1 MANCSIERN
10 PNTNYIEKVL
20 APNGKNS
27 RLYENALNHLRE
39 VKNDVIQNQAESLN
53 DFKFQEDGVMITL
66 KREDNGR
73 VYLKSV
79 EALPNYPITNVF
91 NRVLDKFD
99 KEGFEVYV
107 DKNSGI
113 SEQLLAHAGFMD
125 SVNEPDTLHREV
137 EKFKAIP
144 SEHLKEQAL
153 TLWRIAYTDTFAE
166 TMGKW
171 NFTEEELKE
180 AESFIKRRKREI
192 EQVQTYNALKGRIL
206 AEKYKN
212 LQRERVRFQIVG
224 ERGLQ
229 NSNDAYRK
237 QQLETAKALK
247 EAGADNRLLW
257 ETTGWYN
264 TQDGWKSELSDGKII
279 DTTFPFESTEEG
291 FENKVAKTKLENFYH
306 NPSLYE
312 FYPSLRDVE
321 VVFYKEPE
329 TSSLNQDNGFV
340 EGNKIFINDKNYG
353 FNEARENREA
363 EKIHKG
369 IQSLTHEIQHLIQ
382 GIEGFERGGSE
393 NTFRRFVET
402 QVGVVRNLLNDGSN
416 QSRTRAESIMEHSGI
431 SRMLSIR
438 FGENSTAS
446 HGRMLASM
454 SAQDIEQLIEDVS
467 YYNYLRMAGE
477 VEARNVANRLSYTE
491 EYKQNKSPL
500 DTEEF
505 YEKDKIYSNAEQL
518 FPNVS
523 KSVKDYLGEF
533 FSEEIQE
540 RKAFQD
546 KVLRKIQ
553 NVFAKKF
560 HNFNIVRNME
570 DFSNRLG
577 DKNLLR
583 TNGGKIMGAVLDDG
597 TVFIDKDNFSVET
610 PIHKASHLWEKLNPQ
625 LWNEGVDKFKDAL
638 SKSEELQNIVESV
651 RRNQP
656 HLEENQVYSEALN
669 DFIGKWGDKSIN
681 EKDGKL
687 DGLLKWLKDFFNS
700 VFSLFN
706 PSVKAEKNLND
717 FAKMVV
723 SEIVGEK
730 KLQTF
735 FDNSLRNQNKG
746 VILPSESSIKSIVA
760 PYFKR
765 RVRSE
770 AELIQMVHSED
781 FQNFLNNARE
791 IAKELGLPE
800 FTYHINLG
808 GYSFENGNG
817 SIQEL
822 SVTFN
827 FEGVTREQVKLFT
840 DLMGDVGLEFQEA
853 VITSQYVEKY
863 NSDDGGMEYSLN
875 VNGVS
880 DVMEITKRIGL
891 TDFSYD
897 TETRTIKVLGFPEE
911 DNAEARKAPTILID
925 FVNEYNKHIENEKGK
940 LNESSIITKPFD
952 SYFDVDSDRRKEYTR
967 RQAEEGNSVPDTF
980 EREVIERAIGRNR
993 EGKPYEGEYLEAYPE
1008 LLKPQFLISGEGGLL
1023 NDYERNQLDR
1033 AKRLKEE
1040 GVLDADIWAETGWQ
1054 LLDGVWKTEIP
1065 DGKIR
1070 REFPI
1075 SNERMIGFK
1084 NNVQTTFLTSIL
1096 DNQALLYRYPI
1107 LMDTQVVF
1115 YKDEGNRE
1123 GDYMS
1128 FNPSKN
1134 IIEVNL
1140 DRYEGIFSS
1149 KADGRGGRKGRFLHN
1164 SLQPDGWVYEADKN
1178 DKEGV
1183 REGNR
1188 SVDRLSNENYGEQE
1202 NLGGEVEVR
1211 ERTREFFSVLM
1222 HEVQHIIQEQEGFE
1236 RGTDPYSIENMLD
1249 ILKEKTSNNDL
1260 QRREVNDFLKEILGD
1275 EVDLESQN
1283 LSELSLDL
1291 YKRSKGEVEARNVQF
1306 RTPLTDEER
1315 STKSLNSTE
1324 DTLSD
1329 RKVSGDL
1336 LVYKLRELVN
1346 KFNPTRQG
1354 DWLFDI
1360 PERFKLSTEEIFGV
1374 DTIDMKR
1381 VPTLSVSKYLEDEYA
1396 TDSNGEPHLKDVLV
1410 MDNIMRNWKAAV
1422 TPAEIYKLSNDFGN
1436 VVGSMEELY
1445 QEINRTFFPSDYF
1458 QINPDLLMESK
1469 LYSKGEAIT
1478 LLNHPEVQRN
1488 VQRLFEAVRKEY
1500 MSNNIYLENTLD
1512 NSKFSEELIQYKDE
1526 VDDLGKV
1533 QKEDPIEVENY
1544 FKENLAGVKDRQL
1557 FNNVVSNLQQYPQFV
1572 NRFENDLGF
1581 AEMVFNKYSNM
1592 TKIFRFQDIKDDIRV
1607 RRKGA
1612 NFSKMFETLKHS
1624 EKGLEIG
1631 QDAAFLKRLD
1641 KFVWDSNAKEVVGML
1656 RDIEEKFVDYNIDV
1670 IGLSE
1675 QYYKKS
1681 KEDILNFVE
1690 NLYNFTEKLKSNDY
1704 VMEDI
1709 EKLSEDIDTFFGRD
1723 NVGADTKYEKVSE
1736 NNRNKTLVELSSEK
1750 SDLELFEQ
1758 QRLIKTSDGY
1768 YQKVNVKDTLEE
1780 AYDEAVS
1787 VIINNPKVINNYFLK
1802 SLPFFK
1808 NGMFNRLEV
1817 QKPENV
1823 EMVKEAFR
1831 EFIRKESNKLN
1842 DPSLKN
1848 RTEMAQKWTIYKL
1861 MNKNPLN
1868 TEKMPN
1874 FASETLK
1881 YQKYRGNYH
1890 YLTNNFHA
1898 DFQNYILKN
1907 KFNNTSLYNNVLKYF
1922 EVNENGIHLNTN
1934 NPLIKERIK
1943 NSYIQDE
1950 MFEHLKQ
1957 YALLS
1962 KHPSMQDLFEY
1973 EEDIDNN
1980 NSMIELER
1988 YYYSNNFSQMKSFKG
2003 DYRVNGDIIV
2013 ANNTSD
2019 NFIRVK
2025 EGLFEKMGDMNG
2037 NSVYARQTIMENPNL
2052 NNYEYPLQRP
2062 SIDMELVRGMVI
2074 KTSPKSTN
2082 VIKLYS
2088 KEEAKT
2094 INQQYNECS

>member
-1 MANCSIERN
+1 MANCSIIRN

-39 VKNDVIQNQAESLN
+39 VKNDVIQNQADSLN
-53 DFKFQEDGVMITL
+53 DFKFQEDGVTIAL
-66 KREDNGR
+66 KREDNSR

-144 SEHLKEQAL
+144 SEHLKELAL

-180 AESFIKRRKREI
+180 AENFIKQRKREI
-192 EQVQTYNALKGRIL
+192 KQVQTYNALKGRIL

-237 QQLETAKALK
+237 QQLETAKTLK
-247 EAGADNRLLW
+247 EAGADNQLLW

-279 DTTFPFESTEEG
+279 DTTFPFESDEEG
-291 FENKVAKTKLENFYH
+291 FENKVVKTKLENFYY

-321 VVFYKEPE
+321 VIFYKEPE

-340 EGNKIFINDKNYG
+340 DGNKIFINDKNYG

-393 NTFRRFVET
+393 NTFRRLVET
-402 QVGVVRNLLNDGSN
+402 QVGFVRNLLNDGSN

-454 SAQDIEQLIEDVS
+454 SEQDIEQLIEDVS

-491 EYKQNKSPL
+491 EYKQSKSPL

-533 FSEEIQE
+533 FSEELQE
-540 RKAFQD
+540 RKTFQD

-560 HNFNIVRNME
+560 HNFNIVRNIE
-570 DFSNRLG
+570 DFTNRIG
-577 DKNLLR
+577 EENLLR

-597 TVFIDKDNFSVET
+597 TIFIDKDNFSVET
-610 PIHKASHLWEKLNPQ
+610 PIHEASHLWEKLNPQ
-625 LWNEGVDKFKDAL
+625 LWSEGVDKFKDAL

-669 DFIGKWGDKSIN
+669 DFIGKWGSKSIN
-681 EKDGKL
+681 EKDSKL

-700 VFSLFN
+700 IFSLFN
-706 PSVKAEKNLND
+706 PSIKAEKNLND

-827 FEGVTREQVKLFT
+827 FEGVTKEQVKLFT

-853 VITSQYVEKY
+853 VITSRYVEEY
-863 NSDDGGMEYSLN
+863 NSKEGGMEYSLN
-875 VNGVS
+875 VSGVS

-897 TETRTIKVLGFPEE
+897 TETRTIKVLGFPKE
-911 DNAEARKAPTILID
+911 DNAEARKAPTALID

-952 SYFDVDSDRRKEYTR
+952 SYFDVDSDRRKEYSR
-967 RQAEEGNSVPDTF
+967 RQAEEGNSVSNTF

-1008 LLKPQFLISGEGGLL
+1008 LLKPQFQIAGE
-1023 NDYERNQLDR
+1023 
-1033 AKRLKEE
+1033 
-1040 GVLDADIWAETGWQ
+1040 
-1054 LLDGVWKTEIP
+1054 
-1065 DGKIR
+1065 
-1070 REFPI
+1070 
-1075 SNERMIGFK
+1075 IG
-1084 NNVQTTFLTSIL
+1084 
-1096 DNQALLYRYPI
+1096 
-1107 LMDTQVVF
+1107 
-1115 YKDEGNRE
+1115 
-1123 GDYMS
+1123 
-1128 FNPSKN
+1128 
-1134 IIEVNL
+1134 
-1140 DRYEGIFSS
+1140 
-1149 KADGRGGRKGRFLHN
+1149 
-1164 SLQPDGWVYEADKN
+1164 
-1178 DKEGV
+1178 
-1183 REGNR
+1183 
-1188 SVDRLSNENYGEQE
+1188 
-1202 NLGGEVEVR
+1202 
-1211 ERTREFFSVLM
+1211 
-1222 HEVQHIIQEQEGFE
+1222 
-1236 RGTDPYSIENMLD
+1236 
-1249 ILKEKTSNNDL
+1249 
-1260 QRREVNDFLKEILGD
+1260 
-1275 EVDLESQN
+1275 ES
-1283 LSELSLDL
+1283 
-1291 YKRSKGEVEARNVQF
+1291 
-1306 RTPLTDEER
+1306 
-1315 STKSLNSTE
+1315 SLNSE
-1324 DTLSD
+1324 SL
-1329 RKVSGDL
+1329 
-1336 LVYKLRELVN
+1336 
-1346 KFNPTRQG
+1346 
-1354 DWLFDI
+1354 I
-1360 PERFKLSTEEIFGV
+1360 PERFQLSTEEIFGV
-1374 DTIDMKR
+1374 DTIDMKQ
-1381 VPTLSVSKYLEDEYA
+1381 VPVLSVSKYLEDEYA

-1445 QEINRTFFPSDYF
+1445 QEINRTFFPSGYF
-1458 QINPDLLMESK
+1458 RIDPELLMESK

-1557 FNNVVSNLQQYPQFV
+1557 FNNIVSNLKEYPQFV
-1572 NRFENDLGF
+1572 NRFENDLSF

-1592 TKIFRFQDIKDDIRV
+1592 TKIFRLQDIKGEVRV

-1612 NFSKMFETLKHS
+1612 TFSKMFETLKHS

-1631 QDAAFLKRLD
+1631 QDTMFLKRLD

-1704 VMEDI
+1704 VTEDI

-1723 NVGADTKYEKVSE
+1723 NVGADAKYEKVSE

-1848 RTEMAQKWTIYKL
+1848 RTETAQKWTIYKL

-1962 KHPSMQDLFEY
+1962 KHVSMQGLFEY

-2025 EGLFEKMGDMNG
+2025 EGLFEKVGDMDG

-2052 NNYEYPLQRP
+2052 NNYDYPLQRP
-2062 SIDMELVRGMVI
+2062 SVDMELVRAMVI
-2074 KTSPKSTN
+2074 KTSPKPTN
-2082 VIKLYS
+2082 VVKLYS
-2088 KEEAKT
+2088 KEEAKA
-2094 INQQYNECS
+2094 INQQYNECN

>member
-1 MANCSIERN
+1 MANCSIIRN

-39 VKNDVIQNQAESLN
+39 VKNDVIQNQAQSLN
-53 DFKFQEDGVMITL
+53 DFKFQEEGVTITL

-113 SEQLLAHAGFMD
+113 SELLLAHAGFMD

-229 NSNDAYRK
+229 NSNDTYRK
-237 QQLETAKALK
+237 QQLETAKTLK

-312 FYPSLRDVE
+312 FYPSLRDIE

-416 QSRTRAESIMEHSGI
+416 QSRARAESIMEHSGI

-454 SAQDIEQLIEDVS
+454 SEQDIQQLIEDVS

-540 RKAFQD
+540 KKAFQD

-577 DKNLLR
+577 DENLLR

-597 TVFIDKDNFSVET
+597 TIFIDKDNFSVET
-610 PIHKASHLWEKLNPQ
+610 TIHEASHLWEKLNPQ
-625 LWNEGVDKFKDAL
+625 LWSEGVDKFKDAL

-700 VFSLFN
+700 IFSLFN
-706 PSVKAEKNLND
+706 PSIKAEKNLND

-808 GYSFENGNG
+808 GYSFEKGNG

-853 VITSQYVEKY
+853 VITSRYVDEY
-863 NSDDGGMEYSLN
+863 NKEDGGMEYSLK

-897 TETRTIKVLGFPEE
+897 TETRTIKVLGFPKE

-952 SYFDVDSDRRKEYTR
+952 SYFDIDSDRRKEYTR
-967 RQAEEGNSVPDTF
+967 RQAEEGNSIPNTF

-1008 LLKPQFLISGEGGLL
+1008 LLKPQFQIVGERGVENGVLYV
-1023 NDYERNQLDR
+1023 NSDNYERRN
-1033 AKRLKEE
+1033 KESAYSE
-1040 GVLDADIWAETGWQ
+1040 SKNPIMREIQDIIQQTTMSERGNTEE
-1054 LLDGVWKTEIP
+1054 LLERKGDGV
-1065 DGKIR
+1065 
-1070 REFPI
+1070 
-1075 SNERMIGFK
+1075 SNESR
-1084 NNVQTTFLTSIL
+1084 
-1096 DNQALLYRYPI
+1096 
-1107 LMDTQVVF
+1107 DT
-1115 YKDEGNRE
+1115 
-1123 GDYMS
+1123 
-1128 FNPSKN
+1128 
-1134 IIEVNL
+1134 
-1140 DRYEGIFSS
+1140 
-1149 KADGRGGRKGRFLHN
+1149 
-1164 SLQPDGWVYEADKN
+1164 
-1178 DKEGV
+1178 
-1183 REGNR
+1183 
-1188 SVDRLSNENYGEQE
+1188 
-1202 NLGGEVEVR
+1202 NLGGVESNR
-1211 ERTREFFSVLM
+1211 E
-1222 HEVQHIIQEQEGFE
+1222 
-1236 RGTDPYSIENMLD
+1236 
-1249 ILKEKTSNNDL
+1249 
-1260 QRREVNDFLKEILGD
+1260 LG
-1275 EVDLESQN
+1275 ES
-1283 LSELSLDL
+1283 L
-1291 YKRSKGEVEARNVQF
+1291 
-1306 RTPLTDEER
+1306 
-1315 STKSLNSTE
+1315 LNSE
-1324 DTLSD
+1324 SL
-1329 RKVSGDL
+1329 
-1336 LVYKLRELVN
+1336 
-1346 KFNPTRQG
+1346 
-1354 DWLFDI
+1354 I
-1360 PERFKLSTEEIFGV
+1360 PERFQLSTEEIFGV
-1374 DTIDMKR
+1374 DTIDMKQ
-1381 VPTLSVSKYLEDEYA
+1381 VPVLSVSKYLEDEYA

-1436 VVGSMEELY
+1436 VVGSVEELY
-1445 QEINRTFFPSDYF
+1445 QEINRTFFPSGYF
-1458 QINPDLLMESK
+1458 HIDPELLMESK

-1557 FNNVVSNLQQYPQFV
+1557 FNNIVSNLKEYPQFV

-1592 TKIFRFQDIKDDIRV
+1592 TKIFRLQDIKDEVRV

-1612 NFSKMFETLKHS
+1612 TFSKMFETLKHS

-1631 QDAAFLKRLD
+1631 QDTAFLKRLD

-1704 VMEDI
+1704 VTEDI

-1723 NVGADTKYEKVSE
+1723 NVDADAKYEKVSE

-1823 EMVKEAFR
+1823 EMVKEVFK

-1848 RTEMAQKWTIYKL
+1848 RTETAQKWTIYKL

-1973 EEDIDNN
+1973 EEDVNNN

-2003 DYRVNGDIIV
+2003 DYRINGDILV
-2013 ANNTSD
+2013 ANNISD

-2062 SIDMELVRGMVI
+2062 SIDMELARGMVI
-2074 KTSPKSTN
+2074 KTSPKPTN

>member
-1 MANCSIERN
+1 MANCSIIRN

-39 VKNDVIQNQAESLN
+39 VKNDVIQNQAQSLN
-53 DFKFQEDGVMITL
+53 DFKFQEEGVTITL

-192 EQVQTYNALKGRIL
+192 KQVQTYNALKGRIL

-229 NSNDAYRK
+229 NSNDTYRK
-237 QQLETAKALK
+237 QQLETAKTLK

-312 FYPSLRDVE
+312 FYPSLRDIE

-382 GIEGFERGGSE
+382 GIEGFERGGGE

-402 QVGVVRNLLNDGSN
+402 QVGVVRNLLNDGFN

-438 FGENSTAS
+438 FGENSTTS

-454 SAQDIEQLIEDVS
+454 SEQDIEQLIEDVS

-491 EYKQNKSPL
+491 EYKQSKSPL

-533 FSEEIQE
+533 FSEELQE

-560 HNFNIVRNME
+560 HNFNIVRNIE
-570 DFSNRLG
+570 DFTNRIG
-577 DKNLLR
+577 EENLLR

-597 TVFIDKDNFSVET
+597 TIFIDKDNFSLET
-610 PIHKASHLWEKLNPQ
+610 PIHEASHLWEKLNPQ
-625 LWNEGVDKFKDAL
+625 LWSEGVDKFKDAL
-638 SKSEELQNIVESV
+638 FKSEELQNIVESV

-669 DFIGKWGDKSIN
+669 DFIGKWGSKSIN
-681 EKDGKL
+681 EKEGKL

-700 VFSLFN
+700 IFSLFN
-706 PSVKAEKNLND
+706 PSVKAEKNLNN
-717 FAKMVV
+717 FAKMAV
-723 SEIVGEK
+723 SEIVGEIVEP
-730 KLQTF
+730 LL
-735 FDNSLRNQNKG
+735 S
-746 VILPSESSIKSIVA
+746 SES
-760 PYFKR
+760 
-765 RVRSE
+765 
-770 AELIQMVHSED
+770 L
-781 FQNFLNNARE
+781 
-791 IAKELGLPE
+791 
-800 FTYHINLG
+800 
-808 GYSFENGNG
+808 
-817 SIQEL
+817 
-822 SVTFN
+822 
-827 FEGVTREQVKLFT
+827 
-840 DLMGDVGLEFQEA
+840 
-853 VITSQYVEKY
+853 
-863 NSDDGGMEYSLN
+863 
-875 VNGVS
+875 
-880 DVMEITKRIGL
+880 
-891 TDFSYD
+891 
-897 TETRTIKVLGFPEE
+897 
-911 DNAEARKAPTILID
+911 
-925 FVNEYNKHIENEKGK
+925 
-940 LNESSIITKPFD
+940 
-952 SYFDVDSDRRKEYTR
+952 
-967 RQAEEGNSVPDTF
+967 
-980 EREVIERAIGRNR
+980 
-993 EGKPYEGEYLEAYPE
+993 
-1008 LLKPQFLISGEGGLL
+1008 
-1023 NDYERNQLDR
+1023 
-1033 AKRLKEE
+1033 
-1040 GVLDADIWAETGWQ
+1040 
-1054 LLDGVWKTEIP
+1054 
-1065 DGKIR
+1065 
-1070 REFPI
+1070 
-1075 SNERMIGFK
+1075 
-1084 NNVQTTFLTSIL
+1084 
-1096 DNQALLYRYPI
+1096 
-1107 LMDTQVVF
+1107 
-1115 YKDEGNRE
+1115 
-1123 GDYMS
+1123 
-1128 FNPSKN
+1128 
-1134 IIEVNL
+1134 
-1140 DRYEGIFSS
+1140 
-1149 KADGRGGRKGRFLHN
+1149 
-1164 SLQPDGWVYEADKN
+1164 
-1178 DKEGV
+1178 
-1183 REGNR
+1183 
-1188 SVDRLSNENYGEQE
+1188 
-1202 NLGGEVEVR
+1202 
-1211 ERTREFFSVLM
+1211 
-1222 HEVQHIIQEQEGFE
+1222 
-1236 RGTDPYSIENMLD
+1236 
-1249 ILKEKTSNNDL
+1249 
-1260 QRREVNDFLKEILGD
+1260 
-1275 EVDLESQN
+1275 
-1283 LSELSLDL
+1283 
-1291 YKRSKGEVEARNVQF
+1291 
-1306 RTPLTDEER
+1306 
-1315 STKSLNSTE
+1315 
-1324 DTLSD
+1324 
-1329 RKVSGDL
+1329 
-1336 LVYKLRELVN
+1336 
-1346 KFNPTRQG
+1346 
-1354 DWLFDI
+1354 I

-1374 DTIDMKR
+1374 DTIDMKQ
-1381 VPTLSVSKYLEDEYA
+1381 VPVLSVSKYLEDEYA

-1422 TPAEIYKLSNDFGN
+1422 TPAEIYKLSNNFGN

-1445 QEINRTFFPSDYF
+1445 QEINRTFFPSGYF

-1512 NSKFSEELIQYKDE
+1512 NSKFSEELVQYKDE

-1557 FNNVVSNLQQYPQFV
+1557 FNNIVSNLKEYPQFV

-1592 TKIFRFQDIKDDIRV
+1592 TKIFRLQDIKDEVRV

-1612 NFSKMFETLKHS
+1612 TFSKMFETLKHS

-1704 VMEDI
+1704 VTEDI

-1723 NVGADTKYEKVSE
+1723 NVGVDAKYEKVSE

-1780 AYDEAVS
+1780 AYDDAVS
-1787 VIINNPKVINNYFLK
+1787 VIINNPNVINNYFLK

-1848 RTEMAQKWTIYKL
+1848 RTETAQKWTIYKL

-1874 FASETLK
+1874 FASEALK

-2003 DYRVNGDIIV
+2003 DYRVNGDILV
-2013 ANNTSD
+2013 ANNVSD

-2052 NNYEYPLQRP
+2052 NNYEYSLQRP
-2062 SIDMELVRGMVI
+2062 SVDMELARGMVI

-2088 KEEAKT
+2088 KEEAKI

>member
-1 MANCSIERN
+1 MANCSIIRN

-53 DFKFQEDGVMITL
+53 DFKFQEDGVTITL

-192 EQVQTYNALKGRIL
+192 EQAQTHNALKGRIL

-212 LQRERVRFQIVG
+212 LQREKVRFQIVG
-224 ERGLQ
+224 ERGLR
-229 NSNDAYRK
+229 NSNDTYRK
-237 QQLETAKALK
+237 QQLETAKTLK
-247 EAGADNRLLW
+247 EAGADNQLLW

-291 FENKVAKTKLENFYH
+291 FENKVAKTKLENFYY

-321 VVFYKEPE
+321 VIFYKEPE

-340 EGNKIFINDKNYG
+340 DGDKIFINDKNYG

-393 NTFRRFVET
+393 NTFRRLVET
-402 QVGVVRNLLNDGSN
+402 QVGFVRNLLNDGSN

-438 FGENSTAS
+438 FGENSTTS

-454 SAQDIEQLIEDVS
+454 SEQDIEQLIEDVS

-491 EYKQNKSPL
+491 EYKQSKSPL

-533 FSEEIQE
+533 FSEELQE

-560 HNFNIVRNME
+560 HNFNIVRNIE
-570 DFSNRLG
+570 DFTNRIG
-577 DKNLLR
+577 EENLLR
-583 TNGGKIMGAVLDDG
+583 TNGGKIIGAVLDDG
-597 TVFIDKDNFSVET
+597 TIFIDKDNFSLET
-610 PIHKASHLWEKLNPQ
+610 PIQEASHLWEKLNPQ
-625 LWNEGVDKFKDAL
+625 LWSEGVDKFKDAL

-669 DFIGKWGDKSIN
+669 DFIGKWGSKSIN

-735 FDNSLRNQNKG
+735 FNNSLQNQNKG

-770 AELIQMVHSED
+770 AELIQIVHSED

-827 FEGVTREQVKLFT
+827 FEGVTKEQVKLFT

-853 VITSQYVEKY
+853 VITSRYVEEY
-863 NSDDGGMEYSLN
+863 NSKEGGMEYSLN
-875 VNGVS
+875 VSGVS

-911 DNAEARKAPTILID
+911 DNAEARKAPTALID

-940 LNESSIITKPFD
+940 LNESSIVTKPFD
-952 SYFDVDSDRRKEYTR
+952 SYFDVDSDRRKEYSR
-967 RQAEEGNSVPDTF
+967 RQAEEGNSVSNTF

-1008 LLKPQFLISGEGGLL
+1008 LLKPQFQIAGE
-1023 NDYERNQLDR
+1023 
-1033 AKRLKEE
+1033 
-1040 GVLDADIWAETGWQ
+1040 
-1054 LLDGVWKTEIP
+1054 
-1065 DGKIR
+1065 
-1070 REFPI
+1070 
-1075 SNERMIGFK
+1075 IG
-1084 NNVQTTFLTSIL
+1084 
-1096 DNQALLYRYPI
+1096 
-1107 LMDTQVVF
+1107 
-1115 YKDEGNRE
+1115 
-1123 GDYMS
+1123 
-1128 FNPSKN
+1128 
-1134 IIEVNL
+1134 
-1140 DRYEGIFSS
+1140 
-1149 KADGRGGRKGRFLHN
+1149 
-1164 SLQPDGWVYEADKN
+1164 
-1178 DKEGV
+1178 
-1183 REGNR
+1183 
-1188 SVDRLSNENYGEQE
+1188 
-1202 NLGGEVEVR
+1202 
-1211 ERTREFFSVLM
+1211 
-1222 HEVQHIIQEQEGFE
+1222 
-1236 RGTDPYSIENMLD
+1236 
-1249 ILKEKTSNNDL
+1249 
-1260 QRREVNDFLKEILGD
+1260 
-1275 EVDLESQN
+1275 ES
-1283 LSELSLDL
+1283 
-1291 YKRSKGEVEARNVQF
+1291 
-1306 RTPLTDEER
+1306 
-1315 STKSLNSTE
+1315 SLNSE
-1324 DTLSD
+1324 SL
-1329 RKVSGDL
+1329 
-1336 LVYKLRELVN
+1336 
-1346 KFNPTRQG
+1346 
-1354 DWLFDI
+1354 I
-1360 PERFKLSTEEIFGV
+1360 PERFQLSTEEIFGV
-1374 DTIDMKR
+1374 DTIDMKQ
-1381 VPTLSVSKYLEDEYA
+1381 VPVLSVSKYLEDEYA

-1436 VVGSMEELY
+1436 VVGSVEELY
-1445 QEINRTFFPSDYF
+1445 QEINRTFFPSGYF
-1458 QINPDLLMESK
+1458 HIDPELLMESK

-1557 FNNVVSNLQQYPQFV
+1557 FNNIVSNLKEYPQFV

-1592 TKIFRFQDIKDDIRV
+1592 TKIFRLQDIKDEVRV

-1612 NFSKMFETLKHS
+1612 TFSKMFETLKHS

-1631 QDAAFLKRLD
+1631 QDTAFLKRLD

-1704 VMEDI
+1704 VTEDI

-1723 NVGADTKYEKVSE
+1723 NVDADAKYEKVSE

-1823 EMVKEAFR
+1823 EMVKEVFK

-1848 RTEMAQKWTIYKL
+1848 RTETAQKWTIYKL

-1962 KHPSMQDLFEY
+1962 KHVSMQGLFEY

-2025 EGLFEKMGDMNG
+2025 EGLFEKVGDMDG

-2052 NNYEYPLQRP
+2052 NNYDYPLQRP
-2062 SIDMELVRGMVI
+2062 SVDMELVRAMVI
-2074 KTSPKSTN
+2074 KTSPKPTN
-2082 VIKLYS
+2082 VVKLYS
-2088 KEEAKT
+2088 KEEAKA
-2094 INQQYNECS
+2094 INQQYNECN

>member
-39 VKNDVIQNQAESLN
+39 VKNDVIQNQAKSLN
-53 DFKFQEDGVMITL
+53 DFKFQEDGVVVTL
-66 KREDNGR
+66 RREDNGR

-125 SVNEPDTLHREV
+125 NVNEPDTLHREV

-192 EQVQTYNALKGRIL
+192 EQAQTYNALKGRIL

-291 FENKVAKTKLENFYH
+291 FENKVAKTKLENFYY

-321 VVFYKEPE
+321 VVFYKESE

-340 EGNKIFINDKNYG
+340 EGDKIFINDKNYG

-393 NTFRRFVET
+393 NTFRRLVET
-402 QVGVVRNLLNDGSN
+402 QVGFVRNLLNDGSN

-454 SAQDIEQLIEDVS
+454 SEQDIEQLIEDVS

-491 EYKQNKSPL
+491 EYKQSKSPL

-533 FSEEIQE
+533 FSEELQE
-540 RKAFQD
+540 RKTFQD

-560 HNFNIVRNME
+560 HNFNIVRNIE
-570 DFSNRLG
+570 DFTNRIG
-577 DKNLLR
+577 EENLLR

-597 TVFIDKDNFSVET
+597 TIFIDKDNFSVET
-610 PIHKASHLWEKLNPQ
+610 PIHEASHLWEKLNPQ
-625 LWNEGVDKFKDAL
+625 LWSEGVDKFKDAL

-669 DFIGKWGDKSIN
+669 DFIGKWGSKSIN
-681 EKDGKL
+681 EKDSKL

-700 VFSLFN
+700 IFSLFN
-706 PSVKAEKNLND
+706 PSIKAEKNLND

-827 FEGVTREQVKLFT
+827 FEGVTKEQVKLFT

-853 VITSQYVEKY
+853 VITSRYVEEY
-863 NSDDGGMEYSLN
+863 NSKEGGMEYSLN
-875 VNGVS
+875 VSGVS

-897 TETRTIKVLGFPEE
+897 TETRTIKVLGFPKE
-911 DNAEARKAPTILID
+911 DNAEARKAPTALID

-952 SYFDVDSDRRKEYTR
+952 SYFDVDSDRRKEYSR
-967 RQAEEGNSVPDTF
+967 RQAEEGNSVSNTF

-1008 LLKPQFLISGEGGLL
+1008 LLKPQFQIAGE
-1023 NDYERNQLDR
+1023 
-1033 AKRLKEE
+1033 
-1040 GVLDADIWAETGWQ
+1040 
-1054 LLDGVWKTEIP
+1054 
-1065 DGKIR
+1065 
-1070 REFPI
+1070 
-1075 SNERMIGFK
+1075 IG
-1084 NNVQTTFLTSIL
+1084 
-1096 DNQALLYRYPI
+1096 
-1107 LMDTQVVF
+1107 
-1115 YKDEGNRE
+1115 
-1123 GDYMS
+1123 
-1128 FNPSKN
+1128 
-1134 IIEVNL
+1134 
-1140 DRYEGIFSS
+1140 
-1149 KADGRGGRKGRFLHN
+1149 
-1164 SLQPDGWVYEADKN
+1164 
-1178 DKEGV
+1178 
-1183 REGNR
+1183 
-1188 SVDRLSNENYGEQE
+1188 
-1202 NLGGEVEVR
+1202 
-1211 ERTREFFSVLM
+1211 
-1222 HEVQHIIQEQEGFE
+1222 
-1236 RGTDPYSIENMLD
+1236 
-1249 ILKEKTSNNDL
+1249 
-1260 QRREVNDFLKEILGD
+1260 
-1275 EVDLESQN
+1275 ES
-1283 LSELSLDL
+1283 
-1291 YKRSKGEVEARNVQF
+1291 
-1306 RTPLTDEER
+1306 
-1315 STKSLNSTE
+1315 SLNSE
-1324 DTLSD
+1324 SL
-1329 RKVSGDL
+1329 
-1336 LVYKLRELVN
+1336 
-1346 KFNPTRQG
+1346 
-1354 DWLFDI
+1354 I
-1360 PERFKLSTEEIFGV
+1360 PERFQLSTEEIFGV
-1374 DTIDMKR
+1374 DTIDMKQ
-1381 VPTLSVSKYLEDEYA
+1381 VPVLSVSKYLEDEYA

-1445 QEINRTFFPSDYF
+1445 QEINRTFFPSGYF
-1458 QINPDLLMESK
+1458 RIDPELLMESK

-1557 FNNVVSNLQQYPQFV
+1557 FNNIVSNLKEYPQFV
-1572 NRFENDLGF
+1572 NRFENDLSF

-1592 TKIFRFQDIKDDIRV
+1592 TKIFRLQDIKGEVRV

-1612 NFSKMFETLKHS
+1612 TFSKMFETLKHS

-1631 QDAAFLKRLD
+1631 QDTMFLKRLD

-1704 VMEDI
+1704 VTEDI

-1723 NVGADTKYEKVSE
+1723 NVGADAKYEKVSE

-1848 RTEMAQKWTIYKL
+1848 RTETAQKWTIYKL

-1962 KHPSMQDLFEY
+1962 KHVSMQGLFEY

-2025 EGLFEKMGDMNG
+2025 EGLFEKVGDMDG

-2052 NNYEYPLQRP
+2052 NNYDYPLQRP
-2062 SIDMELVRGMVI
+2062 SVDMELVRAMVI
-2074 KTSPKSTN
+2074 KTSPKPTN
-2082 VIKLYS
+2082 VVKLYS
-2088 KEEAKT
+2088 KEEAKA
-2094 INQQYNECS
+2094 INQQYNECN

>member
-1 MANCSIERN
+1 MANCSIVRN

-27 RLYENALNHLRE
+27 RLYENTLNHLRE
-39 VKNDVIQNQAESLN
+39 VKNDVIQNQAKSLN
-53 DFKFQEDGVMITL
+53 DFKFQEDGVTITL

-73 VYLKSV
+73 IYLKSV
-79 EALPNYPITNVF
+79 EALPNYPINNVF
-91 NRVLDKFD
+91 NRVLDSFD
-99 KEGFEVYV
+99 KEGFEVYA

-125 SVNEPDTLHREV
+125 SVNEPDTLRREV

-180 AESFIKRRKREI
+180 AENFIKHRKREI
-192 EQVQTYNALKGRIL
+192 EQAQTYNALKGRIL
-206 AEKYKN
+206 AEKYRN

-237 QQLETAKALK
+237 QQLETAKTLK
-247 EAGADNRLLW
+247 EAGVDNRLLW

-279 DTTFPFESTEEG
+279 DMTFPFESTEEG

-329 TSSLNQDNGFV
+329 TSSLNRDNGFV

-393 NTFRRFVET
+393 NTFRRLVET
-402 QVGVVRNLLNDGSN
+402 QVGFVRNLLNDGSN

-446 HGRMLASM
+446 HGRMLVSM
-454 SAQDIEQLIEDVS
+454 SEQDIEQLIEDVS

-491 EYKQNKSPL
+491 EYKQSKSPL

-505 YEKDKIYSNAEQL
+505 YEKDKIYSNVEQL

-533 FSEEIQE
+533 FSEELQE

-560 HNFNIVRNME
+560 HNFNIVRNIE
-570 DFSNRLG
+570 DFTNRIG
-577 DKNLLR
+577 EENLLR

-597 TVFIDKDNFSVET
+597 TIFIDKDNFSLET
-610 PIHKASHLWEKLNPQ
+610 PIHEASHLWEKLNPQ
-625 LWNEGVDKFKDAL
+625 LWSEGVDKFKDAL

-669 DFIGKWGDKSIN
+669 DFIGKWGSKSIN

-735 FDNSLRNQNKG
+735 FNNSLQNQNKG

-770 AELIQMVHSED
+770 AELIQIVHSED

-827 FEGVTREQVKLFT
+827 FEGVTKEQVKLFT

-853 VITSQYVEKY
+853 VITSRYVEEY
-863 NSDDGGMEYSLN
+863 NSKEGGMEYSLN
-875 VNGVS
+875 VSGVS

-911 DNAEARKAPTILID
+911 DNAEARKAPTALID

-940 LNESSIITKPFD
+940 LNESSIVTKPFD
-952 SYFDVDSDRRKEYTR
+952 SYFDVDSDRRKEYSR
-967 RQAEEGNSVPDTF
+967 RQAEEGNSVSNTF

-1008 LLKPQFLISGEGGLL
+1008 LLKPQFQIAGE
-1023 NDYERNQLDR
+1023 
-1033 AKRLKEE
+1033 
-1040 GVLDADIWAETGWQ
+1040 
-1054 LLDGVWKTEIP
+1054 
-1065 DGKIR
+1065 
-1070 REFPI
+1070 
-1075 SNERMIGFK
+1075 IG
-1084 NNVQTTFLTSIL
+1084 
-1096 DNQALLYRYPI
+1096 
-1107 LMDTQVVF
+1107 
-1115 YKDEGNRE
+1115 
-1123 GDYMS
+1123 
-1128 FNPSKN
+1128 
-1134 IIEVNL
+1134 
-1140 DRYEGIFSS
+1140 
-1149 KADGRGGRKGRFLHN
+1149 
-1164 SLQPDGWVYEADKN
+1164 
-1178 DKEGV
+1178 
-1183 REGNR
+1183 
-1188 SVDRLSNENYGEQE
+1188 
-1202 NLGGEVEVR
+1202 
-1211 ERTREFFSVLM
+1211 
-1222 HEVQHIIQEQEGFE
+1222 
-1236 RGTDPYSIENMLD
+1236 
-1249 ILKEKTSNNDL
+1249 
-1260 QRREVNDFLKEILGD
+1260 
-1275 EVDLESQN
+1275 ES
-1283 LSELSLDL
+1283 
-1291 YKRSKGEVEARNVQF
+1291 
-1306 RTPLTDEER
+1306 
-1315 STKSLNSTE
+1315 SLNSE
-1324 DTLSD
+1324 SL
-1329 RKVSGDL
+1329 
-1336 LVYKLRELVN
+1336 
-1346 KFNPTRQG
+1346 
-1354 DWLFDI
+1354 I
-1360 PERFKLSTEEIFGV
+1360 PERFQLSTEEIFGV
-1374 DTIDMKR
+1374 DTIDMKQ
-1381 VPTLSVSKYLEDEYA
+1381 VPVLSVSKYLEDEYA

-1436 VVGSMEELY
+1436 VVGSVEELY
-1445 QEINRTFFPSDYF
+1445 QEINRTFFPSGYF
-1458 QINPDLLMESK
+1458 HIDPELLMESK

-1557 FNNVVSNLQQYPQFV
+1557 FNNIVSNLKEYPQFV

-1592 TKIFRFQDIKDDIRV
+1592 TKIFRLQDIKDEVRV

-1612 NFSKMFETLKHS
+1612 TFSKMFETLKHS

-1631 QDAAFLKRLD
+1631 QDTAFLKRLD

-1704 VMEDI
+1704 VTEDI

-1723 NVGADTKYEKVSE
+1723 NVDADAKYEKVSE

-1823 EMVKEAFR
+1823 EMVKEVFK

-1848 RTEMAQKWTIYKL
+1848 RTETAQKWTIYKL

-1962 KHPSMQDLFEY
+1962 KHVSMQGLFEY

-2025 EGLFEKMGDMNG
+2025 EGLFEKVGDMDG

-2052 NNYEYPLQRP
+2052 NNYDYPLQRP
-2062 SIDMELVRGMVI
+2062 SVDMELVRAMVI
-2074 KTSPKSTN
+2074 KTSPKPTN
-2082 VIKLYS
+2082 VVKLYS
-2088 KEEAKT
+2088 KEEAKA
-2094 INQQYNECS
+2094 INQQYNECN

>member
-1 MANCSIERN
+1 MANCSIIRN

-39 VKNDVIQNQAESLN
+39 VKNDVIQNQAKSLN
-53 DFKFQEDGVMITL
+53 DFKFQEDGVTITL

-73 VYLKSV
+73 IYLKSV
-79 EALPNYPITNVF
+79 EALPNYPINNVF
-91 NRVLDKFD
+91 NRVLDSFD
-99 KEGFEVYV
+99 KEGFEVYA

-125 SVNEPDTLHREV
+125 SVNEPDTLRREV

-180 AESFIKRRKREI
+180 AENFIKHRKREI
-192 EQVQTYNALKGRIL
+192 EQAQTYNALKGRIL
-206 AEKYKN
+206 AEKYRN

-229 NSNDAYRK
+229 NSNDAYKK
-237 QQLETAKALK
+237 QQLETAKTLK
-247 EAGADNRLLW
+247 EAGVDNRLLW

-279 DTTFPFESTEEG
+279 DMTFPFESTEEG

-329 TSSLNQDNGFV
+329 TSSLNRDNGFV

-402 QVGVVRNLLNDGSN
+402 QVGVVRNLLNDDSN

-454 SAQDIEQLIEDVS
+454 SEQDIEQLIEDVS

-491 EYKQNKSPL
+491 EYKQSKSPL

-577 DKNLLR
+577 DENLLR

-597 TVFIDKDNFSVET
+597 TIFIDKDNFSVET
-610 PIHKASHLWEKLNPQ
+610 PIHEASHLWEKLNPE
-625 LWNEGVDKFKDAL
+625 LWSEGVDKFKDAL
-638 SKSEELQNIVESV
+638 SKSKELQNIVESV

-669 DFIGKWGDKSIN
+669 DFIGKWGSKSIN
-681 EKDGKL
+681 EKDSKL

-700 VFSLFN
+700 IFSLFN
-706 PSVKAEKNLND
+706 PSIKAEKNLND

-827 FEGVTREQVKLFT
+827 FEGVTKEQVKLFT

-853 VITSQYVEKY
+853 VITSRYVEEY
-863 NSDDGGMEYSLN
+863 NSKEGGMEYSLN
-875 VNGVS
+875 VSGVS

-897 TETRTIKVLGFPEE
+897 TETRTIKVLGFPKE
-911 DNAEARKAPTILID
+911 DNAEARKAPTALID

-952 SYFDVDSDRRKEYTR
+952 SYFDVDSDRRKEYSR
-967 RQAEEGNSVPDTF
+967 RQAEEGNSVSNTF

-1008 LLKPQFLISGEGGLL
+1008 LLKPQFQIAGE
-1023 NDYERNQLDR
+1023 
-1033 AKRLKEE
+1033 
-1040 GVLDADIWAETGWQ
+1040 
-1054 LLDGVWKTEIP
+1054 
-1065 DGKIR
+1065 
-1070 REFPI
+1070 
-1075 SNERMIGFK
+1075 IG
-1084 NNVQTTFLTSIL
+1084 
-1096 DNQALLYRYPI
+1096 
-1107 LMDTQVVF
+1107 
-1115 YKDEGNRE
+1115 
-1123 GDYMS
+1123 
-1128 FNPSKN
+1128 
-1134 IIEVNL
+1134 
-1140 DRYEGIFSS
+1140 
-1149 KADGRGGRKGRFLHN
+1149 
-1164 SLQPDGWVYEADKN
+1164 
-1178 DKEGV
+1178 
-1183 REGNR
+1183 
-1188 SVDRLSNENYGEQE
+1188 
-1202 NLGGEVEVR
+1202 
-1211 ERTREFFSVLM
+1211 
-1222 HEVQHIIQEQEGFE
+1222 
-1236 RGTDPYSIENMLD
+1236 
-1249 ILKEKTSNNDL
+1249 
-1260 QRREVNDFLKEILGD
+1260 
-1275 EVDLESQN
+1275 ES
-1283 LSELSLDL
+1283 
-1291 YKRSKGEVEARNVQF
+1291 
-1306 RTPLTDEER
+1306 
-1315 STKSLNSTE
+1315 SLNSE
-1324 DTLSD
+1324 SL
-1329 RKVSGDL
+1329 
-1336 LVYKLRELVN
+1336 
-1346 KFNPTRQG
+1346 
-1354 DWLFDI
+1354 I
-1360 PERFKLSTEEIFGV
+1360 PERFQLSTEEIFGV
-1374 DTIDMKR
+1374 DTIDMKQ
-1381 VPTLSVSKYLEDEYA
+1381 VPVLSVSKYLEDEYA

-1445 QEINRTFFPSDYF
+1445 QEINRTFFPSGYF
-1458 QINPDLLMESK
+1458 RIDPELLMESK

-1557 FNNVVSNLQQYPQFV
+1557 FNNIVSNLKEYPQFV
-1572 NRFENDLGF
+1572 NRFENDLSF

-1592 TKIFRFQDIKDDIRV
+1592 TKIFRLQDIKGEVRV

-1612 NFSKMFETLKHS
+1612 TFSKMFETLKHS

-1631 QDAAFLKRLD
+1631 QDTMFLKRLD

-1704 VMEDI
+1704 VTEDI

-1723 NVGADTKYEKVSE
+1723 NVGADAKYEKVSE

-1848 RTEMAQKWTIYKL
+1848 RTETAQKWTIYKL

-1962 KHPSMQDLFEY
+1962 KHVSMQGLFEY

-2025 EGLFEKMGDMNG
+2025 EGLFEKVGDMDG

-2052 NNYEYPLQRP
+2052 NNYDYPLQRP
-2062 SIDMELVRGMVI
+2062 SVDMELVRAMVI
-2074 KTSPKSTN
+2074 KTSPKPTN
-2082 VIKLYS
+2082 VVKLYS
-2088 KEEAKT
+2088 KEEAKA
-2094 INQQYNECS
+2094 INQQYNECN

>member
-1 MANCSIERN
+1 MANCSIIRN

-39 VKNDVIQNQAESLN
+39 VKNDVIQNQAQSLN
-53 DFKFQEDGVMITL
+53 DFKFQEEGVTITL

-192 EQVQTYNALKGRIL
+192 KQVQTYNALKGRIL

-229 NSNDAYRK
+229 NSNDTYRK
-237 QQLETAKALK
+237 QQLETAKTLK

-312 FYPSLRDVE
+312 FYPSLRDIE

-382 GIEGFERGGSE
+382 GIEGFERGGGE

-402 QVGVVRNLLNDGSN
+402 QVGVVRNLLNDGFN

-438 FGENSTAS
+438 FGENSTTS

-454 SAQDIEQLIEDVS
+454 SEQDIEQLIEDVS

-491 EYKQNKSPL
+491 EYKQSKSPL

-533 FSEEIQE
+533 FSEELQE

-560 HNFNIVRNME
+560 HNFNIVRNIE
-570 DFSNRLG
+570 DFTNRIG
-577 DKNLLR
+577 EENLLR

-597 TVFIDKDNFSVET
+597 TIFIDKDNFSLET
-610 PIHKASHLWEKLNPQ
+610 PIHEASHLWEKLNPQ
-625 LWNEGVDKFKDAL
+625 LWSEGVDKFKDAL
-638 SKSEELQNIVESV
+638 FKSEELQNIVESV

-669 DFIGKWGDKSIN
+669 DFIGKWGSKSIN
-681 EKDGKL
+681 EKEGKL

-700 VFSLFN
+700 IFSLFN

-717 FAKMVV
+717 FAKMAV
-723 SEIVGEK
+723 SEIVGEIVEP
-730 KLQTF
+730 LL
-735 FDNSLRNQNKG
+735 S
-746 VILPSESSIKSIVA
+746 SES
-760 PYFKR
+760 
-765 RVRSE
+765 
-770 AELIQMVHSED
+770 L
-781 FQNFLNNARE
+781 
-791 IAKELGLPE
+791 
-800 FTYHINLG
+800 
-808 GYSFENGNG
+808 
-817 SIQEL
+817 
-822 SVTFN
+822 
-827 FEGVTREQVKLFT
+827 
-840 DLMGDVGLEFQEA
+840 
-853 VITSQYVEKY
+853 
-863 NSDDGGMEYSLN
+863 
-875 VNGVS
+875 
-880 DVMEITKRIGL
+880 
-891 TDFSYD
+891 
-897 TETRTIKVLGFPEE
+897 
-911 DNAEARKAPTILID
+911 
-925 FVNEYNKHIENEKGK
+925 
-940 LNESSIITKPFD
+940 
-952 SYFDVDSDRRKEYTR
+952 
-967 RQAEEGNSVPDTF
+967 
-980 EREVIERAIGRNR
+980 
-993 EGKPYEGEYLEAYPE
+993 
-1008 LLKPQFLISGEGGLL
+1008 
-1023 NDYERNQLDR
+1023 
-1033 AKRLKEE
+1033 
-1040 GVLDADIWAETGWQ
+1040 
-1054 LLDGVWKTEIP
+1054 
-1065 DGKIR
+1065 
-1070 REFPI
+1070 
-1075 SNERMIGFK
+1075 
-1084 NNVQTTFLTSIL
+1084 
-1096 DNQALLYRYPI
+1096 
-1107 LMDTQVVF
+1107 
-1115 YKDEGNRE
+1115 
-1123 GDYMS
+1123 
-1128 FNPSKN
+1128 
-1134 IIEVNL
+1134 
-1140 DRYEGIFSS
+1140 
-1149 KADGRGGRKGRFLHN
+1149 
-1164 SLQPDGWVYEADKN
+1164 
-1178 DKEGV
+1178 
-1183 REGNR
+1183 
-1188 SVDRLSNENYGEQE
+1188 
-1202 NLGGEVEVR
+1202 
-1211 ERTREFFSVLM
+1211 
-1222 HEVQHIIQEQEGFE
+1222 
-1236 RGTDPYSIENMLD
+1236 
-1249 ILKEKTSNNDL
+1249 
-1260 QRREVNDFLKEILGD
+1260 
-1275 EVDLESQN
+1275 
-1283 LSELSLDL
+1283 
-1291 YKRSKGEVEARNVQF
+1291 
-1306 RTPLTDEER
+1306 
-1315 STKSLNSTE
+1315 
-1324 DTLSD
+1324 
-1329 RKVSGDL
+1329 
-1336 LVYKLRELVN
+1336 
-1346 KFNPTRQG
+1346 
-1354 DWLFDI
+1354 I

-1374 DTIDMKR
+1374 DTIDMKQ
-1381 VPTLSVSKYLEDEYA
+1381 VPVLSVSKYLEDEYA

-1410 MDNIMRNWKAAV
+1410 MDNLMRNWKAAV

-1445 QEINRTFFPSDYF
+1445 QEINRTFFPSGYF
-1458 QINPDLLMESK
+1458 RIDPELLMESK

-1557 FNNVVSNLQQYPQFV
+1557 FNNIVSNLKEYPQFV

-1581 AEMVFNKYSNM
+1581 AETVFNKYSNM
-1592 TKIFRFQDIKDDIRV
+1592 TKIFRLQDIKDEVRV

-1612 NFSKMFETLKHS
+1612 TFSKMFETLKHS

-1631 QDAAFLKRLD
+1631 QDTAFLKRLD

-1690 NLYNFTEKLKSNDY
+1690 SLYNFTEKLKSNDY
-1704 VMEDI
+1704 VTEDI

-1723 NVGADTKYEKVSE
+1723 NVGADAKYEKVSE

-1780 AYDEAVS
+1780 AYDEAVG

-1823 EMVKEAFR
+1823 EMVKEVFR

-1848 RTEMAQKWTIYKL
+1848 RTETAQKWTIYKL

-1890 YLTNNFHA
+1890 YLTNDFHA

-1962 KHPSMQDLFEY
+1962 KHASMQGLFEY

-2025 EGLFEKMGDMNG
+2025 EGLFEKVGDMDG

-2052 NNYEYPLQRP
+2052 NNYDYPLQRP
-2062 SIDMELVRGMVI
+2062 SVDMELVRAMVI
-2074 KTSPKSTN
+2074 KTSPKPTN
-2082 VIKLYS
+2082 VVKLYS
-2088 KEEAKT
+2088 KEEAKA
-2094 INQQYNECS
+2094 INQQYNECN

>member
-53 DFKFQEDGVMITL
+53 DFKFQEDGVTITL
-66 KREDNGR
+66 KRENNGR

-180 AESFIKRRKREI
+180 AESFIKQRKREI
-192 EQVQTYNALKGRIL
+192 KQAQTYNALKGRIL

-212 LQRERVRFQIVG
+212 LQREKVRFQIVG

-229 NSNDAYRK
+229 NSNDTYRK
-237 QQLETAKALK
+237 QQLETAKTLR

-279 DTTFPFESTEEG
+279 DTTFLFESTEEG
-291 FENKVAKTKLENFYH
+291 FENKVAKTKLENFYY

-340 EGNKIFINDKNYG
+340 DGNKIFINDKNYG

-393 NTFRRFVET
+393 NTFRRLVET
-402 QVGVVRNLLNDGSN
+402 QVGFVRNLLNDGSN

-438 FGENSTAS
+438 FGENSTTS

-454 SAQDIEQLIEDVS
+454 SEQGIEQLIEDVS

-477 VEARNVANRLSYTE
+477 VEARNVAKRLSYTE
-491 EYKQNKSPL
+491 EYKQSKSPL

-523 KSVKDYLGEF
+523 KSVKNYLGEF
-533 FSEEIQE
+533 FSEELQE

-546 KVLRKIQ
+546 KILRKIQ
-553 NVFAKKF
+553 NVFTKKF
-560 HNFNIVRNME
+560 HNFNIVRNIE
-570 DFSNRLG
+570 DFTNRIG
-577 DKNLLR
+577 EENLLR

-597 TVFIDKDNFSVET
+597 TIFIDKDNFSLET
-610 PIHKASHLWEKLNPQ
+610 PIHEASHLWEKLNPQ
-625 LWNEGVDKFKDAL
+625 LWSEGVDKFKDAL
-638 SKSEELQNIVESV
+638 FKSEELQNIVESV

-669 DFIGKWGDKSIN
+669 DFIGKWGSKSIN
-681 EKDGKL
+681 EKEGKL

-700 VFSLFN
+700 IFSLFN

-717 FAKMVV
+717 FAKMAV
-723 SEIVGEK
+723 SEIVGEIVEP
-730 KLQTF
+730 LL
-735 FDNSLRNQNKG
+735 S
-746 VILPSESSIKSIVA
+746 SES
-760 PYFKR
+760 
-765 RVRSE
+765 
-770 AELIQMVHSED
+770 L
-781 FQNFLNNARE
+781 
-791 IAKELGLPE
+791 
-800 FTYHINLG
+800 
-808 GYSFENGNG
+808 
-817 SIQEL
+817 
-822 SVTFN
+822 
-827 FEGVTREQVKLFT
+827 
-840 DLMGDVGLEFQEA
+840 
-853 VITSQYVEKY
+853 
-863 NSDDGGMEYSLN
+863 
-875 VNGVS
+875 
-880 DVMEITKRIGL
+880 
-891 TDFSYD
+891 
-897 TETRTIKVLGFPEE
+897 
-911 DNAEARKAPTILID
+911 
-925 FVNEYNKHIENEKGK
+925 
-940 LNESSIITKPFD
+940 
-952 SYFDVDSDRRKEYTR
+952 
-967 RQAEEGNSVPDTF
+967 
-980 EREVIERAIGRNR
+980 
-993 EGKPYEGEYLEAYPE
+993 
-1008 LLKPQFLISGEGGLL
+1008 
-1023 NDYERNQLDR
+1023 
-1033 AKRLKEE
+1033 
-1040 GVLDADIWAETGWQ
+1040 
-1054 LLDGVWKTEIP
+1054 
-1065 DGKIR
+1065 
-1070 REFPI
+1070 
-1075 SNERMIGFK
+1075 
-1084 NNVQTTFLTSIL
+1084 
-1096 DNQALLYRYPI
+1096 
-1107 LMDTQVVF
+1107 
-1115 YKDEGNRE
+1115 
-1123 GDYMS
+1123 
-1128 FNPSKN
+1128 
-1134 IIEVNL
+1134 
-1140 DRYEGIFSS
+1140 
-1149 KADGRGGRKGRFLHN
+1149 
-1164 SLQPDGWVYEADKN
+1164 
-1178 DKEGV
+1178 
-1183 REGNR
+1183 
-1188 SVDRLSNENYGEQE
+1188 
-1202 NLGGEVEVR
+1202 
-1211 ERTREFFSVLM
+1211 
-1222 HEVQHIIQEQEGFE
+1222 
-1236 RGTDPYSIENMLD
+1236 
-1249 ILKEKTSNNDL
+1249 
-1260 QRREVNDFLKEILGD
+1260 
-1275 EVDLESQN
+1275 
-1283 LSELSLDL
+1283 
-1291 YKRSKGEVEARNVQF
+1291 
-1306 RTPLTDEER
+1306 
-1315 STKSLNSTE
+1315 
-1324 DTLSD
+1324 
-1329 RKVSGDL
+1329 
-1336 LVYKLRELVN
+1336 
-1346 KFNPTRQG
+1346 
-1354 DWLFDI
+1354 I

-1374 DTIDMKR
+1374 DTIDMKQ
-1381 VPTLSVSKYLEDEYA
+1381 VPVLSVSKYLEDEYA

-1445 QEINRTFFPSDYF
+1445 QEINRTFFPSGYF

-1512 NSKFSEELIQYKDE
+1512 NSKFSEELVQYKDE

-1557 FNNVVSNLQQYPQFV
+1557 FNNIVSNLKEYPQFV

-1592 TKIFRFQDIKDDIRV
+1592 TKIFRLQDIKDEVRV

-1612 NFSKMFETLKHS
+1612 TFSKMFETLKHS

-1704 VMEDI
+1704 VTEDI

-1723 NVGADTKYEKVSE
+1723 NVGVDAKYEKVSE

-1780 AYDEAVS
+1780 AYDDAVS
-1787 VIINNPKVINNYFLK
+1787 VIINNPNVINNYFLK

-1848 RTEMAQKWTIYKL
+1848 RTETAQKWTIYKL

-1874 FASETLK
+1874 FASEALK

-2003 DYRVNGDIIV
+2003 DYRVNGDILV
-2013 ANNTSD
+2013 ANNVSD

-2052 NNYEYPLQRP
+2052 NNYEYSLQRP
-2062 SIDMELVRGMVI
+2062 SVDMELARGMVI

-2088 KEEAKT
+2088 KEEAKI

>member
-53 DFKFQEDGVMITL
+53 DFKFQEDGVTITL
-66 KREDNGR
+66 KRENNGR

-180 AESFIKRRKREI
+180 AESFIKQRKREI
-192 EQVQTYNALKGRIL
+192 KQAQTYNALKGRIL

-212 LQRERVRFQIVG
+212 LQREKVRFQIVG

-229 NSNDAYRK
+229 NSNDTYRK

-291 FENKVAKTKLENFYH
+291 FENKVAKTKLENFYY

-321 VVFYKEPE
+321 VIFYKEPE

-340 EGNKIFINDKNYG
+340 DGNKIFINDKNYG

-382 GIEGFERGGSE
+382 GIEGFERGGNE
-393 NTFRRFVET
+393 NTFRRLVET
-402 QVGVVRNLLNDGSN
+402 QVRFVRNLFNEGSN

-454 SAQDIEQLIEDVS
+454 SEQGIEQLIEDVS

-477 VEARNVANRLSYTE
+477 VEARNVAKRLSYTE
-491 EYKQNKSPL
+491 EYKQSKSPL

-533 FSEEIQE
+533 FSEELQE

-560 HNFNIVRNME
+560 HNFNIVRNIE
-570 DFSNRLG
+570 DFTNRIG
-577 DKNLLR
+577 EENLLR

-597 TVFIDKDNFSVET
+597 SVFIDKEVFFEETLTNYDNNEQR
-610 PIHKASHLWEKLNPQ
+610 EK
-625 LWNEGVDKFKDAL
+625 
-638 SKSEELQNIVESV
+638 
-651 RRNQP
+651 
-656 HLEENQVYSEALN
+656 
-669 DFIGKWGDKSIN
+669 
-681 EKDGKL
+681 
-687 DGLLKWLKDFFNS
+687 
-700 VFSLFN
+700 
-706 PSVKAEKNLND
+706 
-717 FAKMVV
+717 
-723 SEIVGEK
+723 
-730 KLQTF
+730 T
-735 FDNSLRNQNKG
+735 
-746 VILPSESSIKSIVA
+746 
-760 PYFKR
+760 
-765 RVRSE
+765 
-770 AELIQMVHSED
+770 
-781 FQNFLNNARE
+781 
-791 IAKELGLPE
+791 
-800 FTYHINLG
+800 
-808 GYSFENGNG
+808 
-817 SIQEL
+817 
-822 SVTFN
+822 
-827 FEGVTREQVKLFT
+827 
-840 DLMGDVGLEFQEA
+840 
-853 VITSQYVEKY
+853 
-863 NSDDGGMEYSLN
+863 
-875 VNGVS
+875 
-880 DVMEITKRIGL
+880 
-891 TDFSYD
+891 
-897 TETRTIKVLGFPEE
+897 
-911 DNAEARKAPTILID
+911 
-925 FVNEYNKHIENEKGK
+925 
-940 LNESSIITKPFD
+940 
-952 SYFDVDSDRRKEYTR
+952 
-967 RQAEEGNSVPDTF
+967 
-980 EREVIERAIGRNR
+980 
-993 EGKPYEGEYLEAYPE
+993 
-1008 LLKPQFLISGEGGLL
+1008 
-1023 NDYERNQLDR
+1023 
-1033 AKRLKEE
+1033 EE
-1040 GVLDADIWAETGWQ
+1040 GVESENPIIREIQNFVRQIRMSEGGNTEELHERED
-1054 LLDGVWKTEIP
+1054 DGTL
-1065 DGKIR
+1065 
-1070 REFPI
+1070 
-1075 SNERMIGFK
+1075 NENG
-1084 NNVQTTFLTSIL
+1084 
-1096 DNQALLYRYPI
+1096 
-1107 LMDTQVVF
+1107 DTNLGRV
-1115 YKDEGNRE
+1115 ESNRE
-1123 GDYMS
+1123 
-1128 FNPSKN
+1128 
-1134 IIEVNL
+1134 
-1140 DRYEGIFSS
+1140 
-1149 KADGRGGRKGRFLHN
+1149 
-1164 SLQPDGWVYEADKN
+1164 
-1178 DKEGV
+1178 
-1183 REGNR
+1183 
-1188 SVDRLSNENYGEQE
+1188 
-1202 NLGGEVEVR
+1202 
-1211 ERTREFFSVLM
+1211 
-1222 HEVQHIIQEQEGFE
+1222 
-1236 RGTDPYSIENMLD
+1236 
-1249 ILKEKTSNNDL
+1249 
-1260 QRREVNDFLKEILGD
+1260 
-1275 EVDLESQN
+1275 
-1283 LSELSLDL
+1283 
-1291 YKRSKGEVEARNVQF
+1291 
-1306 RTPLTDEER
+1306 
-1315 STKSLNSTE
+1315 
-1324 DTLSD
+1324 
-1329 RKVSGDL
+1329 
-1336 LVYKLRELVN
+1336 LREPL
-1346 KFNPTRQG
+1346 
-1354 DWLFDI
+1354 LSSESLI

-1374 DTIDMKR
+1374 DTIDMKQ
-1381 VPTLSVSKYLEDEYA
+1381 VPVLSVSKYLEDEYA

-1445 QEINRTFFPSDYF
+1445 QEINRTFFPSSYF

-1512 NSKFSEELIQYKDE
+1512 NSKFSEELVQYKDE

-1557 FNNVVSNLQQYPQFV
+1557 FNNIVSNLKEYPQFV

-1592 TKIFRFQDIKDDIRV
+1592 TKIFRLQDIKDEVRV

-1612 NFSKMFETLKHS
+1612 TFSKMFETLRHS

-1631 QDAAFLKRLD
+1631 QDTAFLKRLD
-1641 KFVWDSNAKEVVGML
+1641 NFVWDSNAKEVVGML

-1704 VMEDI
+1704 ITEDI

-1723 NVGADTKYEKVSE
+1723 NVGADAKYEKVSE

-1787 VIINNPKVINNYFLK
+1787 VIINNPNVINNYFLK

-1848 RTEMAQKWTIYKL
+1848 RTETAQKWTIYKL

-1874 FASETLK
+1874 FASEALK

-1973 EEDIDNN
+1973 EEDIVNN

-2003 DYRVNGDIIV
+2003 DYRVNGDILV
-2013 ANNTSD
+2013 ANNIAD

-2025 EGLFEKMGDMNG
+2025 EGLFEKMGDVDG
-2037 NSVYARQTIMENPNL
+2037 NSVYVRQTIMENPNL

-2062 SIDMELVRGMVI
+2062 SVDMELARGMVI
-2074 KTSPKSTN
+2074 KTSPKPTN
-2082 VIKLYS
+2082 VVKLYS
-2088 KEEAKT
+2088 KEEAKA
-2094 INQQYNECS
+2094 INQQHNECN

>member
-1 MANCSIERN
+1 MANCSIIRN

-39 VKNDVIQNQAESLN
+39 VKNDVIQNQADSLN
-53 DFKFQEDGVMITL
+53 DFKFQEDGVTIAL
-66 KREDNGR
+66 KREDNSR

-144 SEHLKEQAL
+144 SEHLKELAL

-180 AESFIKRRKREI
+180 AENFIKQRKREI
-192 EQVQTYNALKGRIL
+192 KQVQTYNALKGRIL

-237 QQLETAKALK
+237 QQLETAKTLK
-247 EAGADNRLLW
+247 EAGADNQLLW

-279 DTTFPFESTEEG
+279 DTTFPFESDEEG
-291 FENKVAKTKLENFYH
+291 FENKVVKTKLENFYY

-321 VVFYKEPE
+321 VIFYKEPE

-340 EGNKIFINDKNYG
+340 DGNKIFINDKNYG

-393 NTFRRFVET
+393 NTFRRLVET
-402 QVGVVRNLLNDGSN
+402 QVGFVRNLLNDGSN

-454 SAQDIEQLIEDVS
+454 SEQDIEQLIEDVS

-491 EYKQNKSPL
+491 EYKQSKSPL

-533 FSEEIQE
+533 FSEELQE
-540 RKAFQD
+540 RKTFQD

-560 HNFNIVRNME
+560 HNFNIVRNIE
-570 DFSNRLG
+570 DFTNRIG
-577 DKNLLR
+577 EENLLR

-597 TVFIDKDNFSVET
+597 TIFIDKDNFSVET
-610 PIHKASHLWEKLNPQ
+610 PIHEASHLWEKLNPQ
-625 LWNEGVDKFKDAL
+625 LWSEGVDKFKDAL

-669 DFIGKWGDKSIN
+669 DFIGKWGSKSIN
-681 EKDGKL
+681 EKDSKL

-700 VFSLFN
+700 IFSLFN
-706 PSVKAEKNLND
+706 PSIKAEKNLND

-827 FEGVTREQVKLFT
+827 FEGVTKEQVKLFT

-853 VITSQYVEKY
+853 VITSRYVEEY
-863 NSDDGGMEYSLN
+863 NSKEGGMEYSLN
-875 VNGVS
+875 VSGVS

-897 TETRTIKVLGFPEE
+897 TETRTIKVLWFPKE
-911 DNAEARKAPTILID
+911 DNAEARKAPTALID

-952 SYFDVDSDRRKEYTR
+952 SYFDVDSDRRKEYSR
-967 RQAEEGNSVPDTF
+967 RQAEEGNSVSNTF

-1008 LLKPQFLISGEGGLL
+1008 LLKPQFQIAGE
-1023 NDYERNQLDR
+1023 
-1033 AKRLKEE
+1033 
-1040 GVLDADIWAETGWQ
+1040 
-1054 LLDGVWKTEIP
+1054 
-1065 DGKIR
+1065 
-1070 REFPI
+1070 
-1075 SNERMIGFK
+1075 IG
-1084 NNVQTTFLTSIL
+1084 
-1096 DNQALLYRYPI
+1096 
-1107 LMDTQVVF
+1107 
-1115 YKDEGNRE
+1115 
-1123 GDYMS
+1123 
-1128 FNPSKN
+1128 
-1134 IIEVNL
+1134 
-1140 DRYEGIFSS
+1140 
-1149 KADGRGGRKGRFLHN
+1149 
-1164 SLQPDGWVYEADKN
+1164 
-1178 DKEGV
+1178 
-1183 REGNR
+1183 
-1188 SVDRLSNENYGEQE
+1188 
-1202 NLGGEVEVR
+1202 
-1211 ERTREFFSVLM
+1211 
-1222 HEVQHIIQEQEGFE
+1222 
-1236 RGTDPYSIENMLD
+1236 
-1249 ILKEKTSNNDL
+1249 
-1260 QRREVNDFLKEILGD
+1260 
-1275 EVDLESQN
+1275 ES
-1283 LSELSLDL
+1283 
-1291 YKRSKGEVEARNVQF
+1291 
-1306 RTPLTDEER
+1306 
-1315 STKSLNSTE
+1315 SLNSE
-1324 DTLSD
+1324 SL
-1329 RKVSGDL
+1329 
-1336 LVYKLRELVN
+1336 
-1346 KFNPTRQG
+1346 
-1354 DWLFDI
+1354 I
-1360 PERFKLSTEEIFGV
+1360 PERFQLSTEEIFGV
-1374 DTIDMKR
+1374 DTIDMKQ
-1381 VPTLSVSKYLEDEYA
+1381 VPVLSVSKYLEDEYA

-1445 QEINRTFFPSDYF
+1445 QEINRTFFPSGYF
-1458 QINPDLLMESK
+1458 RIDPELLMESK

-1557 FNNVVSNLQQYPQFV
+1557 FNNIVSNLKEYPQFV
-1572 NRFENDLGF
+1572 NRFENDLSF

-1592 TKIFRFQDIKDDIRV
+1592 TKIFRLQDIKGEVRV

-1612 NFSKMFETLKHS
+1612 TFSKMFETLKHS

-1631 QDAAFLKRLD
+1631 QDTMFLKRLD

-1704 VMEDI
+1704 VTEDI

-1723 NVGADTKYEKVSE
+1723 NVGADAKYEKVSE

-1848 RTEMAQKWTIYKL
+1848 RTETAQKWTIYKL

-1962 KHPSMQDLFEY
+1962 KHVSMQGLFEY

-2025 EGLFEKMGDMNG
+2025 EGLFEKVGDMDG

-2052 NNYEYPLQRP
+2052 NNYDYPLQHP
-2062 SIDMELVRGMVI
+2062 SVDMELVRAMVI
-2074 KTSPKSTN
+2074 KTSPKPTN
-2082 VIKLYS
+2082 VVKLYS
-2088 KEEAKT
+2088 KEEAKA
-2094 INQQYNECS
+2094 INQQYNECN

>member
-1 MANCSIERN
+1 MANCSIIRN

-39 VKNDVIQNQAESLN
+39 VKNDVIQNQAQSLN
-53 DFKFQEDGVMITL
+53 DFKFQEEGVTITL

-192 EQVQTYNALKGRIL
+192 KQVQTYNALKGRIL

-229 NSNDAYRK
+229 NSNDTYRK
-237 QQLETAKALK
+237 QQLETAKTLK

-312 FYPSLRDVE
+312 FYPSLRDIE

-382 GIEGFERGGSE
+382 GIEGFERGGGE

-402 QVGVVRNLLNDGSN
+402 QVGVVRNLLNDGFN

-438 FGENSTAS
+438 FGENSTTS

-454 SAQDIEQLIEDVS
+454 SEQDIEQLIEDVS

-491 EYKQNKSPL
+491 EYKQSKSPL

-533 FSEEIQE
+533 FSEELQE

-560 HNFNIVRNME
+560 HNFNIVRNIE
-570 DFSNRLG
+570 DFTNRIG
-577 DKNLLR
+577 EENLLR

-597 TVFIDKDNFSVET
+597 TIFIDKDNFSLET
-610 PIHKASHLWEKLNPQ
+610 PIHEASHLWEKLNPQ
-625 LWNEGVDKFKDAL
+625 LWSEGVDKFKDAL
-638 SKSEELQNIVESV
+638 FKSEELQNIVESV

-669 DFIGKWGDKSIN
+669 DFIGKWGSKSIN
-681 EKDGKL
+681 EKEGKL

-700 VFSLFN
+700 IFSLFN

-717 FAKMVV
+717 FAKMAV
-723 SEIVGEK
+723 SEIVGEIVEP
-730 KLQTF
+730 LL
-735 FDNSLRNQNKG
+735 S
-746 VILPSESSIKSIVA
+746 SES
-760 PYFKR
+760 
-765 RVRSE
+765 
-770 AELIQMVHSED
+770 L
-781 FQNFLNNARE
+781 
-791 IAKELGLPE
+791 
-800 FTYHINLG
+800 
-808 GYSFENGNG
+808 
-817 SIQEL
+817 
-822 SVTFN
+822 
-827 FEGVTREQVKLFT
+827 
-840 DLMGDVGLEFQEA
+840 
-853 VITSQYVEKY
+853 
-863 NSDDGGMEYSLN
+863 
-875 VNGVS
+875 
-880 DVMEITKRIGL
+880 
-891 TDFSYD
+891 
-897 TETRTIKVLGFPEE
+897 
-911 DNAEARKAPTILID
+911 
-925 FVNEYNKHIENEKGK
+925 
-940 LNESSIITKPFD
+940 
-952 SYFDVDSDRRKEYTR
+952 
-967 RQAEEGNSVPDTF
+967 
-980 EREVIERAIGRNR
+980 
-993 EGKPYEGEYLEAYPE
+993 
-1008 LLKPQFLISGEGGLL
+1008 
-1023 NDYERNQLDR
+1023 
-1033 AKRLKEE
+1033 
-1040 GVLDADIWAETGWQ
+1040 
-1054 LLDGVWKTEIP
+1054 
-1065 DGKIR
+1065 
-1070 REFPI
+1070 
-1075 SNERMIGFK
+1075 
-1084 NNVQTTFLTSIL
+1084 
-1096 DNQALLYRYPI
+1096 
-1107 LMDTQVVF
+1107 
-1115 YKDEGNRE
+1115 
-1123 GDYMS
+1123 
-1128 FNPSKN
+1128 
-1134 IIEVNL
+1134 
-1140 DRYEGIFSS
+1140 
-1149 KADGRGGRKGRFLHN
+1149 
-1164 SLQPDGWVYEADKN
+1164 
-1178 DKEGV
+1178 
-1183 REGNR
+1183 
-1188 SVDRLSNENYGEQE
+1188 
-1202 NLGGEVEVR
+1202 
-1211 ERTREFFSVLM
+1211 
-1222 HEVQHIIQEQEGFE
+1222 
-1236 RGTDPYSIENMLD
+1236 
-1249 ILKEKTSNNDL
+1249 
-1260 QRREVNDFLKEILGD
+1260 
-1275 EVDLESQN
+1275 
-1283 LSELSLDL
+1283 
-1291 YKRSKGEVEARNVQF
+1291 
-1306 RTPLTDEER
+1306 
-1315 STKSLNSTE
+1315 
-1324 DTLSD
+1324 
-1329 RKVSGDL
+1329 
-1336 LVYKLRELVN
+1336 
-1346 KFNPTRQG
+1346 
-1354 DWLFDI
+1354 I

-1374 DTIDMKR
+1374 DTIDMKQ
-1381 VPTLSVSKYLEDEYA
+1381 VPVLSVSKYLEDEYA

-1422 TPAEIYKLSNDFGN
+1422 TPAEIYKLSNNFGN

-1445 QEINRTFFPSDYF
+1445 QEINRTFFPSGYF

-1512 NSKFSEELIQYKDE
+1512 NSKFSEELVQYKDE

-1557 FNNVVSNLQQYPQFV
+1557 FNNIVSNLKEYPQFV

-1592 TKIFRFQDIKDDIRV
+1592 TKIVRLQDIKDEVRV

-1612 NFSKMFETLKHS
+1612 TFSKMFETLKHS

-1704 VMEDI
+1704 VTEDI

-1723 NVGADTKYEKVSE
+1723 NVGVDAKYEKVSE

-1780 AYDEAVS
+1780 AYDDAVS
-1787 VIINNPKVINNYFLK
+1787 VIINNPNVINNYFLK

-1848 RTEMAQKWTIYKL
+1848 RTETAQKWTIYKL

-1874 FASETLK
+1874 FASEALK

-2003 DYRVNGDIIV
+2003 DYRVNGDILV
-2013 ANNTSD
+2013 ANNVSD

-2052 NNYEYPLQRP
+2052 NNYEYSLQRP
-2062 SIDMELVRGMVI
+2062 SVDMELARGMVI

-2088 KEEAKT
+2088 KEEAKI

>member
-1 MANCSIERN
+1 MANCSIIRN

-39 VKNDVIQNQAESLN
+39 VKNDVIQNQAQSLN
-53 DFKFQEDGVMITL
+53 DFKFQEEGVTITL

-229 NSNDAYRK
+229 NSNDTYRK
-237 QQLETAKALK
+237 QQLETAKTLK
-247 EAGADNRLLW
+247 EAGADNQLLW
-257 ETTGWYN
+257 ETNGWYN

-291 FENKVAKTKLENFYH
+291 FENKVAKTKLENFYY

-321 VVFYKEPE
+321 VIFYKEPE

-340 EGNKIFINDKNYG
+340 DGNKIFINDKNYG

-393 NTFRRFVET
+393 NTFRRLVET
-402 QVGVVRNLLNDGSN
+402 QVGFVRNLLNDGSN

-454 SAQDIEQLIEDVS
+454 SEQDIEQLIEDVS

-477 VEARNVANRLSYTE
+477 VEARNVAKRLSYTE

-533 FSEEIQE
+533 FSEELQE
-540 RKAFQD
+540 KKAFQD

-560 HNFNIVRNME
+560 HNFNIVRNIE
-570 DFSNRLG
+570 DFTNRIG
-577 DKNLLR
+577 EENLLR

-597 TVFIDKDNFSVET
+597 TIFIDKDNFSLET
-610 PIHKASHLWEKLNPQ
+610 PIHEASHLWEKLNPQ
-625 LWNEGVDKFKDAL
+625 LWNEGVDKFKDVL

-669 DFIGKWGDKSIN
+669 DFIGKWGSKSIN
-681 EKDGKL
+681 EKDSKL
-687 DGLLKWLKDFFNS
+687 DVLLKWLKDFFNS

-735 FDNSLRNQNKG
+735 FNNSLQNQNKG

-781 FQNFLNNARE
+781 FQNFLNNARD

-808 GYSFENGNG
+808 DYSFENGNG

-827 FEGVTREQVKLFT
+827 FEGVTKEQVKLFT

-853 VITSQYVEKY
+853 VITSRYVEEY
-863 NSDDGGMEYSLN
+863 NREDGGMEYSLK

-880 DVMEITKRIGL
+880 DIMEITKRIGL

-897 TETRTIKVLGFPEE
+897 TETRTIKVLGFPKE
-911 DNAEARKAPTILID
+911 DNAEARKAPTALID

-952 SYFDVDSDRRKEYTR
+952 SYFDVDSDRRKEYSR
-967 RQAEEGNSVPDTF
+967 RQAEEGNSVSNTF

-1008 LLKPQFLISGEGGLL
+1008 LLKPQFQIAGE
-1023 NDYERNQLDR
+1023 
-1033 AKRLKEE
+1033 
-1040 GVLDADIWAETGWQ
+1040 
-1054 LLDGVWKTEIP
+1054 
-1065 DGKIR
+1065 
-1070 REFPI
+1070 
-1075 SNERMIGFK
+1075 IG
-1084 NNVQTTFLTSIL
+1084 
-1096 DNQALLYRYPI
+1096 
-1107 LMDTQVVF
+1107 
-1115 YKDEGNRE
+1115 
-1123 GDYMS
+1123 
-1128 FNPSKN
+1128 
-1134 IIEVNL
+1134 
-1140 DRYEGIFSS
+1140 
-1149 KADGRGGRKGRFLHN
+1149 
-1164 SLQPDGWVYEADKN
+1164 
-1178 DKEGV
+1178 
-1183 REGNR
+1183 
-1188 SVDRLSNENYGEQE
+1188 
-1202 NLGGEVEVR
+1202 
-1211 ERTREFFSVLM
+1211 
-1222 HEVQHIIQEQEGFE
+1222 
-1236 RGTDPYSIENMLD
+1236 
-1249 ILKEKTSNNDL
+1249 
-1260 QRREVNDFLKEILGD
+1260 
-1275 EVDLESQN
+1275 ES
-1283 LSELSLDL
+1283 
-1291 YKRSKGEVEARNVQF
+1291 
-1306 RTPLTDEER
+1306 
-1315 STKSLNSTE
+1315 SLNSE
-1324 DTLSD
+1324 SL
-1329 RKVSGDL
+1329 
-1336 LVYKLRELVN
+1336 
-1346 KFNPTRQG
+1346 
-1354 DWLFDI
+1354 I
-1360 PERFKLSTEEIFGV
+1360 PERFQLSTEEIFGV
-1374 DTIDMKR
+1374 DTIDMKQ
-1381 VPTLSVSKYLEDEYA
+1381 VPVLSVSKYLEDEYA

-1445 QEINRTFFPSDYF
+1445 QEINRTFFPSGYF
-1458 QINPDLLMESK
+1458 RIDPELLMESK

-1557 FNNVVSNLQQYPQFV
+1557 FNNIVSNLKEYPQFV
-1572 NRFENDLGF
+1572 NRFENDLSF

-1592 TKIFRFQDIKDDIRV
+1592 TKIFRLQDIKGEVRV

-1612 NFSKMFETLKHS
+1612 TFSKMFETLKHS

-1631 QDAAFLKRLD
+1631 QDTMFLKRLD

-1704 VMEDI
+1704 VTEDI

-1723 NVGADTKYEKVSE
+1723 NVGADAKYEKVSE

-1848 RTEMAQKWTIYKL
+1848 RTETAQKWTIYKL

-1962 KHPSMQDLFEY
+1962 KHVSMQGLFEY

-2025 EGLFEKMGDMNG
+2025 EGLFEKVGDMDG

-2052 NNYEYPLQRP
+2052 NNYDYPLQRP
-2062 SIDMELVRGMVI
+2062 SVDMELVRAMVI
-2074 KTSPKSTN
+2074 KTSPKPTN
-2082 VIKLYS
+2082 VVKLYS
-2088 KEEAKT
+2088 KEEAKA
-2094 INQQYNECS
+2094 INQQYNECN

>member
-212 LQRERVRFQIVG
+212 LQREKVRFQIVG

-229 NSNDAYRK
+229 NSNDTYRK
-237 QQLETAKALK
+237 QQLETAKTLK
-247 EAGADNRLLW
+247 EAGADNQLLW
-257 ETTGWYN
+257 ETTVWYN

-291 FENKVAKTKLENFYH
+291 FENKVAKTKLENFYY

-321 VVFYKEPE
+321 VIFYKEPE

-340 EGNKIFINDKNYG
+340 DGDKIFINDKNYG

-446 HGRMLASM
+446 HRRMLASM
-454 SAQDIEQLIEDVS
+454 SEQDIQQLIEDVS

-491 EYKQNKSPL
+491 EYKQSKPPL

-505 YEKDKIYSNAEQL
+505 YEKDKIYSNAEQT

-533 FSEEIQE
+533 FSEELQE
-540 RKAFQD
+540 KKAFQD

-560 HNFNIVRNME
+560 HNFNIVRNIE
-570 DFSNRLG
+570 DFTNRIG
-577 DKNLLR
+577 EENLLR

-597 TVFIDKDNFSVET
+597 TIFIDKDNFSLET
-610 PIHKASHLWEKLNPQ
+610 PIHEASHLWEKLNPQ
-625 LWNEGVDKFKDAL
+625 LWSEGVDKFKDAL

-669 DFIGKWGDKSIN
+669 DFIGKWGSKSIN
-681 EKDGKL
+681 EKDSKL
-687 DGLLKWLKDFFNS
+687 DVLLKWLKDFFNS

-730 KLQTF
+730 KLQTSP
-735 FDNSLRNQNKG
+735 DNSSQSRNE
-746 VILPSESSIKSIVA
+746 ESRK
-760 PYFKR
+760 
-765 RVRSE
+765 
-770 AELIQMVHSED
+770 D
-781 FQNFLNNARE
+781 LN
-791 IAKELGLPE
+791 
-800 FTYHINLG
+800 
-808 GYSFENGNG
+808 
-817 SIQEL
+817 
-822 SVTFN
+822 
-827 FEGVTREQVKLFT
+827 
-840 DLMGDVGLEFQEA
+840 
-853 VITSQYVEKY
+853 
-863 NSDDGGMEYSLN
+863 
-875 VNGVS
+875 
-880 DVMEITKRIGL
+880 
-891 TDFSYD
+891 
-897 TETRTIKVLGFPEE
+897 
-911 DNAEARKAPTILID
+911 
-925 FVNEYNKHIENEKGK
+925 
-940 LNESSIITKPFD
+940 
-952 SYFDVDSDRRKEYTR
+952 
-967 RQAEEGNSVPDTF
+967 
-980 EREVIERAIGRNR
+980 
-993 EGKPYEGEYLEAYPE
+993 
-1008 LLKPQFLISGEGGLL
+1008 PQFLISGENGLI

-1033 AKRLKEE
+1033 AKQLKEE
-1040 GVLDADIWAETGWQ
+1040 GVSDVDIWAETGWQ
-1054 LLDGVWKTEIP
+1054 LSEGVWKTEIP
-1065 DGKIR
+1065 DGKLR

-1075 SNERMIGFK
+1075 FSERMIGFK

-1096 DNQALLYRYPI
+1096 DNQAVLYRYPI

-1128 FNPSKN
+1128 FNSSKN

-1149 KADGRGGRKGRFLHN
+1149 EADGRGGRKGRFLHN
-1164 SLQPDGWVYEADKN
+1164 PFQLDRRLYETDKD
-1178 DKEGV
+1178 DKGGV
-1183 REGNR
+1183 REGDGN
-1188 SVDRLSNENYGEQE
+1188 VDKLSNENLGEQE
-1202 NLGGEVEVR
+1202 KVGRYIEIG

-1236 RGTDPYSIENMLD
+1236 RGTDPYSIENMLN
-1249 ILKEKTSNNDL
+1249 ILKEKTSDNDL
-1260 QRREVNDFLKEILGD
+1260 QRKEVNDSLKEILGN

-1291 YKRSKGEVEARNVQF
+1291 YKRSKGEVEARNVQS
-1306 RTPLTDEER
+1306 RTPLTDVER
-1315 STKSLNSTE
+1315 SAKSLNSTE
-1324 DTLSD
+1324 DTPAD
-1329 RKVSGDL
+1329 MKVSGDL

-1346 KFNPTRQG
+1346 KFNPPRQTE
-1354 DWLFDI
+1354 WFFDI

-1374 DTIDMKR
+1374 DTIDMKQ
-1381 VPTLSVSKYLEDEYA
+1381 VPVLSVSKYLEDEYA

-1445 QEINRTFFPSDYF
+1445 QEINRTFFPSGYF

-1512 NSKFSEELIQYKDE
+1512 NSKFSEELVQYKDE

-1557 FNNVVSNLQQYPQFV
+1557 FNNIVSNLKEYPQFV

-1581 AEMVFNKYSNM
+1581 AEMVLNKYSNM
-1592 TKIFRFQDIKDDIRV
+1592 TKIFRLQDIKDEVRV

-1612 NFSKMFETLKHS
+1612 TFSKMFETLKHS

-1631 QDAAFLKRLD
+1631 QDTAFLKRLD

-1704 VMEDI
+1704 VTEDI

-1768 YQKVNVKDTLEE
+1768 YQKLNVKDTLEE
-1780 AYDEAVS
+1780 AYDEAVG

-1823 EMVKEAFR
+1823 EMVKEVFR

-1848 RTEMAQKWTIYKL
+1848 RTETAQKWTIYKL

-1890 YLTNNFHA
+1890 YLTNDFHA

-1962 KHPSMQDLFEY
+1962 KHASMQGLFEY

-2025 EGLFEKMGDMNG
+2025 EGLFEKVGDMDG

-2052 NNYEYPLQRP
+2052 NNYDYPLQRP
-2062 SIDMELVRGMVI
+2062 SVDMELVRAMVI
-2074 KTSPKSTN
+2074 KTSPKPTN
-2082 VIKLYS
+2082 VVKLYF
-2088 KEEAKT
+2088 KEEAKA
-2094 INQQYNECS
+2094 INQQYNECN

>member
-1 MANCSIERN
+1 MANCSIVRN

-39 VKNDVIQNQAESLN
+39 VKNDVIQNQAKSLN
-53 DFKFQEDGVMITL
+53 DFKFQEDGVAITL
-66 KREDNGR
+66 RREDNGR

-192 EQVQTYNALKGRIL
+192 KQVQTYNALKGRIL

-229 NSNDAYRK
+229 NSNDTYRK

-247 EAGADNRLLW
+247 EAGADNQLLW

-264 TQDGWKSELSDGKII
+264 TQDGWKSELSDGKIV

-291 FENKVAKTKLENFYH
+291 FENKVAKTKLENFYY

-321 VVFYKEPE
+321 VVFYKETE

-340 EGNKIFINDKNYG
+340 DGNKIFINDKNYG

-382 GIEGFERGGSE
+382 GIEGFESGGNE
-393 NTFRRFVET
+393 NTFRRLVET
-402 QVGVVRNLLNDGSN
+402 QVGFVRNLLNNGSN

-454 SAQDIEQLIEDVS
+454 SEQDIEQLIEDVS

-491 EYKQNKSPL
+491 EYKQSKSPL

-533 FSEEIQE
+533 FSEELQE

-553 NVFAKKF
+553 NVFANKF
-560 HNFNIVRNME
+560 HNFNIVRNIE
-570 DFSNRLG
+570 DFTNRIG
-577 DKNLLR
+577 EENLLR

-597 TVFIDKDNFSVET
+597 TIFIDKDNFSLET
-610 PIHKASHLWEKLNPQ
+610 PIHEASHLWEKLNPQ
-625 LWNEGVDKFKDAL
+625 LWSEGVDKFKDAL

-669 DFIGKWGDKSIN
+669 DFIRKWGSKSIN

-735 FDNSLRNQNKG
+735 FNNSLQNQNKG

-781 FQNFLNNARE
+781 FQNFLNNARD
-791 IAKELGLPE
+791 IVKELGLPE

-827 FEGVTREQVKLFT
+827 FEGVTKEQVKLFT

-853 VITSQYVEKY
+853 VITSRYVEEY
-863 NSDDGGMEYSLN
+863 NSKEGGMEYSLN
-875 VNGVS
+875 VSGVS

-911 DNAEARKAPTILID
+911 DNAEARKAPTALID

-940 LNESSIITKPFD
+940 LNESSIVTKPFD
-952 SYFDVDSDRRKEYTR
+952 SYFDVDSDRRKEYSR
-967 RQAEEGNSVPDTF
+967 RQAEEGNSVSNTF
-980 EREVIERAIGRNR
+980 EGEVIERAIGRNR

-1008 LLKPQFLISGEGGLL
+1008 LLKPQFQIVGKIGEVLL
-1023 NDYERNQLDR
+1023 NSE
-1033 AKRLKEE
+1033 
-1040 GVLDADIWAETGWQ
+1040 
-1054 LLDGVWKTEIP
+1054 
-1065 DGKIR
+1065 
-1070 REFPI
+1070 
-1075 SNERMIGFK
+1075 
-1084 NNVQTTFLTSIL
+1084 
-1096 DNQALLYRYPI
+1096 
-1107 LMDTQVVF
+1107 
-1115 YKDEGNRE
+1115 
-1123 GDYMS
+1123 
-1128 FNPSKN
+1128 
-1134 IIEVNL
+1134 
-1140 DRYEGIFSS
+1140 
-1149 KADGRGGRKGRFLHN
+1149 
-1164 SLQPDGWVYEADKN
+1164 SL
-1178 DKEGV
+1178 
-1183 REGNR
+1183 
-1188 SVDRLSNENYGEQE
+1188 
-1202 NLGGEVEVR
+1202 
-1211 ERTREFFSVLM
+1211 
-1222 HEVQHIIQEQEGFE
+1222 
-1236 RGTDPYSIENMLD
+1236 
-1249 ILKEKTSNNDL
+1249 
-1260 QRREVNDFLKEILGD
+1260 
-1275 EVDLESQN
+1275 
-1283 LSELSLDL
+1283 
-1291 YKRSKGEVEARNVQF
+1291 
-1306 RTPLTDEER
+1306 
-1315 STKSLNSTE
+1315 
-1324 DTLSD
+1324 
-1329 RKVSGDL
+1329 
-1336 LVYKLRELVN
+1336 
-1346 KFNPTRQG
+1346 
-1354 DWLFDI
+1354 I

-1374 DTIDMKR
+1374 DTIDMKQ

-1445 QEINRTFFPSDYF
+1445 QEINRTFFPSGYF
-1458 QINPDLLMESK
+1458 RIDPELLMESK

-1512 NSKFSEELIQYKDE
+1512 NSKFSEELVQYKDE

-1557 FNNVVSNLQQYPQFV
+1557 FNNIVSNLKEYPQFV

-1592 TKIFRFQDIKDDIRV
+1592 TKIFRLQDIKDEVRV

-1612 NFSKMFETLKHS
+1612 TFSKMFETLKHS

-1631 QDAAFLKRLD
+1631 QDTAFLKRLD

-1656 RDIEEKFVDYNIDV
+1656 IDIEEKFVDYNIDV

-1704 VMEDI
+1704 VTEDI

-1723 NVGADTKYEKVSE
+1723 NVGADAKYEKVSE

-1780 AYDEAVS
+1780 AYDEAVN

-1962 KHPSMQDLFEY
+1962 KHVSMQELFEY

-2025 EGLFEKMGDMNG
+2025 EGLFEKVGDMDG

-2052 NNYEYPLQRP
+2052 NNYDYPLQRP
-2062 SIDMELVRGMVI
+2062 SVDMELVRAMVI
-2074 KTSPKSTN
+2074 KTSPKPTN
-2082 VIKLYS
+2082 VVKLYS
-2088 KEEAKT
+2088 KEEAKA
-2094 INQQYNECS
+2094 INQQYNECN

>member
-1 MANCSIERN
+1 MANCSIVRN

-39 VKNDVIQNQAESLN
+39 VKNDVIQNQAKSLN
-53 DFKFQEDGVMITL
+53 DFKFQEDGVTITL
-66 KREDNGR
+66 RREDNGR

-180 AESFIKRRKREI
+180 ADSFIKQRKREI
-192 EQVQTYNALKGRIL
+192 EQVQAHNALKGRIL

-224 ERGLQ
+224 EKGLQ
-229 NSNDAYRK
+229 NSNDTYRK

-247 EAGADNRLLW
+247 EAGADNQLLW

-264 TQDGWKSELSDGKII
+264 TQDGWKSELSDGKIV
-279 DTTFPFESTEEG
+279 DTTFPFESAEEG
-291 FENKVAKTKLENFYH
+291 FENKVAKTKLENFYY

-340 EGNKIFINDKNYG
+340 DGNKIFINDKNYG

-393 NTFRRFVET
+393 NTFRRLVET
-402 QVGVVRNLLNDGSN
+402 QVGFVRNLLNDGSN

-454 SAQDIEQLIEDVS
+454 SEQDIEQLIEDVS

-477 VEARNVANRLSYTE
+477 VEARNVAKRLSYTE
-491 EYKQNKSPL
+491 EYKQSKSPL

-523 KSVKDYLGEF
+523 KSLKDYLGEF
-533 FSEEIQE
+533 FSEELQE
-540 RKAFQD
+540 KKAFQD

-560 HNFNIVRNME
+560 HNFNIVRNIE
-570 DFSNRLG
+570 DFTNRIG
-577 DKNLLR
+577 EENLLR

-597 TVFIDKDNFSVET
+597 TIFIDKDNFSLET
-610 PIHKASHLWEKLNPQ
+610 PIHEASHLWEKLNPQ
-625 LWNEGVDKFKDAL
+625 LWSEGVDKFKDAL

-669 DFIGKWGDKSIN
+669 DFIGKWGSKSIN

-735 FDNSLRNQNKG
+735 FNNSLQNQNKG

-827 FEGVTREQVKLFT
+827 FEGVTKEQVKLFT

-853 VITSQYVEKY
+853 VITSRYVEEY
-863 NSDDGGMEYSLN
+863 NSKEGGMEYSLN
-875 VNGVS
+875 VSGVS

-897 TETRTIKVLGFPEE
+897 TETRTIKVLGFPKE
-911 DNAEARKAPTILID
+911 DNAEARKAPTALID

-952 SYFDVDSDRRKEYTR
+952 SYFDVDSDRRKEYSR
-967 RQAEEGNSVPDTF
+967 RQAEEGNSVSNTF

-1008 LLKPQFLISGEGGLL
+1008 LLKPQFQIAGE
-1023 NDYERNQLDR
+1023 
-1033 AKRLKEE
+1033 
-1040 GVLDADIWAETGWQ
+1040 
-1054 LLDGVWKTEIP
+1054 
-1065 DGKIR
+1065 
-1070 REFPI
+1070 
-1075 SNERMIGFK
+1075 IG
-1084 NNVQTTFLTSIL
+1084 
-1096 DNQALLYRYPI
+1096 
-1107 LMDTQVVF
+1107 
-1115 YKDEGNRE
+1115 
-1123 GDYMS
+1123 
-1128 FNPSKN
+1128 
-1134 IIEVNL
+1134 
-1140 DRYEGIFSS
+1140 
-1149 KADGRGGRKGRFLHN
+1149 
-1164 SLQPDGWVYEADKN
+1164 
-1178 DKEGV
+1178 
-1183 REGNR
+1183 
-1188 SVDRLSNENYGEQE
+1188 
-1202 NLGGEVEVR
+1202 
-1211 ERTREFFSVLM
+1211 
-1222 HEVQHIIQEQEGFE
+1222 
-1236 RGTDPYSIENMLD
+1236 
-1249 ILKEKTSNNDL
+1249 
-1260 QRREVNDFLKEILGD
+1260 
-1275 EVDLESQN
+1275 ES
-1283 LSELSLDL
+1283 
-1291 YKRSKGEVEARNVQF
+1291 
-1306 RTPLTDEER
+1306 
-1315 STKSLNSTE
+1315 SLNSE
-1324 DTLSD
+1324 SL
-1329 RKVSGDL
+1329 
-1336 LVYKLRELVN
+1336 
-1346 KFNPTRQG
+1346 
-1354 DWLFDI
+1354 I
-1360 PERFKLSTEEIFGV
+1360 PERFQLSTEEIFGV
-1374 DTIDMKR
+1374 DTIDMKQ
-1381 VPTLSVSKYLEDEYA
+1381 VPVLSVSKYLEDEYA

-1445 QEINRTFFPSDYF
+1445 QEINRTFFPSGYF
-1458 QINPDLLMESK
+1458 RIDPELLMESK

-1557 FNNVVSNLQQYPQFV
+1557 FNNIVSNLKEYPQFV

-1592 TKIFRFQDIKDDIRV
+1592 TKIFRLQDIKGEVRV

-1612 NFSKMFETLKHS
+1612 TFSKMFETLKHS

-1631 QDAAFLKRLD
+1631 QDTMFLKRLD

-1704 VMEDI
+1704 VTEDI

-1723 NVGADTKYEKVSE
+1723 NVGVDAKYEKVSE

-1848 RTEMAQKWTIYKL
+1848 RTETAQKWTIYKL

-1881 YQKYRGNYH
+1881 YQKNRGNYH

-1962 KHPSMQDLFEY
+1962 KHVSMQGLFEY

-2025 EGLFEKMGDMNG
+2025 EGLFEKVGDMDG

-2052 NNYEYPLQRP
+2052 NNYDYPLQRP
-2062 SIDMELVRGMVI
+2062 SVDMELVRAMVI
-2074 KTSPKSTN
+2074 KTSPKPTN
-2082 VIKLYS
+2082 VVKLYS
-2088 KEEAKT
+2088 KEEAKA
-2094 INQQYNECS
+2094 INQQYNECN

>member
-1 MANCSIERN
+1 MANCSIIRN

-39 VKNDVIQNQAESLN
+39 VKNDVIQNQAQSLN
-53 DFKFQEDGVMITL
+53 DFKFQEEGVTITL

-79 EALPNYPITNVF
+79 EALPNYPINNVF
-91 NRVLDKFD
+91 NRVLDSFD

-125 SVNEPDTLHREV
+125 SVSEPDTLHREV

-192 EQVQTYNALKGRIL
+192 EQAQTYNALKGRIL
-206 AEKYKN
+206 AEKYEN
-212 LQRERVRFQIVG
+212 L
-224 ERGLQ
+224 
-229 NSNDAYRK
+229 RK
-237 QQLETAKALK
+237 SRSQYQV
-247 EAGADNRLLW
+247 
-257 ETTGWYN
+257 
-264 TQDGWKSELSDGKII
+264 
-279 DTTFPFESTEEG
+279 STEEISN
-291 FENKVAKTKLENFYH
+291 EEVLNLQELE
-306 NPSLYE
+306 
-312 FYPSLRDVE
+312 
-321 VVFYKEPE
+321 
-329 TSSLNQDNGFV
+329 
-340 EGNKIFINDKNYG
+340 
-353 FNEARENREA
+353 
-363 EKIHKG
+363 
-369 IQSLTHEIQHLIQ
+369 
-382 GIEGFERGGSE
+382 
-393 NTFRRFVET
+393 FRRE
-402 QVGVVRNLLNDGSN
+402 
-416 QSRTRAESIMEHSGI
+416 
-431 SRMLSIR
+431 
-438 FGENSTAS
+438 
-446 HGRMLASM
+446 
-454 SAQDIEQLIEDVS
+454 
-467 YYNYLRMAGE
+467 
-477 VEARNVANRLSYTE
+477 
-491 EYKQNKSPL
+491 
-500 DTEEF
+500 
-505 YEKDKIYSNAEQL
+505 
-518 FPNVS
+518 
-523 KSVKDYLGEF
+523 
-533 FSEEIQE
+533 
-540 RKAFQD
+540 FQD

-560 HNFNIVRNME
+560 HNFNIVRNIE
-570 DFSNRLG
+570 DFTNRIG
-577 DKNLLR
+577 EENLLR

-597 TVFIDKDNFSVET
+597 TIFIDKEVFFEETFTNYDNNEQGEKTEENVESKNPIIREIQDFVRQIRMSERENTEELIERKGDGVSNESGDTNLGGVESNRESVET
-610 PIHKASHLWEKLNPQ
+610 LLN
-625 LWNEGVDKFKDAL
+625 
-638 SKSEELQNIVESV
+638 
-651 RRNQP
+651 
-656 HLEENQVYSEALN
+656 
-669 DFIGKWGDKSIN
+669 
-681 EKDGKL
+681 
-687 DGLLKWLKDFFNS
+687 
-700 VFSLFN
+700 
-706 PSVKAEKNLND
+706 
-717 FAKMVV
+717 
-723 SEIVGEK
+723 
-730 KLQTF
+730 
-735 FDNSLRNQNKG
+735 
-746 VILPSESSIKSIVA
+746 SES
-760 PYFKR
+760 
-765 RVRSE
+765 
-770 AELIQMVHSED
+770 L
-781 FQNFLNNARE
+781 
-791 IAKELGLPE
+791 
-800 FTYHINLG
+800 
-808 GYSFENGNG
+808 
-817 SIQEL
+817 
-822 SVTFN
+822 
-827 FEGVTREQVKLFT
+827 
-840 DLMGDVGLEFQEA
+840 
-853 VITSQYVEKY
+853 
-863 NSDDGGMEYSLN
+863 
-875 VNGVS
+875 
-880 DVMEITKRIGL
+880 
-891 TDFSYD
+891 
-897 TETRTIKVLGFPEE
+897 
-911 DNAEARKAPTILID
+911 
-925 FVNEYNKHIENEKGK
+925 
-940 LNESSIITKPFD
+940 
-952 SYFDVDSDRRKEYTR
+952 
-967 RQAEEGNSVPDTF
+967 
-980 EREVIERAIGRNR
+980 
-993 EGKPYEGEYLEAYPE
+993 
-1008 LLKPQFLISGEGGLL
+1008 
-1023 NDYERNQLDR
+1023 
-1033 AKRLKEE
+1033 
-1040 GVLDADIWAETGWQ
+1040 
-1054 LLDGVWKTEIP
+1054 
-1065 DGKIR
+1065 
-1070 REFPI
+1070 
-1075 SNERMIGFK
+1075 
-1084 NNVQTTFLTSIL
+1084 
-1096 DNQALLYRYPI
+1096 
-1107 LMDTQVVF
+1107 
-1115 YKDEGNRE
+1115 
-1123 GDYMS
+1123 
-1128 FNPSKN
+1128 
-1134 IIEVNL
+1134 
-1140 DRYEGIFSS
+1140 
-1149 KADGRGGRKGRFLHN
+1149 
-1164 SLQPDGWVYEADKN
+1164 
-1178 DKEGV
+1178 
-1183 REGNR
+1183 
-1188 SVDRLSNENYGEQE
+1188 
-1202 NLGGEVEVR
+1202 
-1211 ERTREFFSVLM
+1211 
-1222 HEVQHIIQEQEGFE
+1222 
-1236 RGTDPYSIENMLD
+1236 
-1249 ILKEKTSNNDL
+1249 
-1260 QRREVNDFLKEILGD
+1260 
-1275 EVDLESQN
+1275 
-1283 LSELSLDL
+1283 
-1291 YKRSKGEVEARNVQF
+1291 
-1306 RTPLTDEER
+1306 
-1315 STKSLNSTE
+1315 
-1324 DTLSD
+1324 
-1329 RKVSGDL
+1329 
-1336 LVYKLRELVN
+1336 
-1346 KFNPTRQG
+1346 
-1354 DWLFDI
+1354 I
-1360 PERFKLSTEEIFGV
+1360 PERFQLSTEEIFGV
-1374 DTIDMKR
+1374 DTIDMKQ
-1381 VPTLSVSKYLEDEYA
+1381 VPVLSVSKYLEDEYA

-1410 MDNIMRNWKAAV
+1410 MDNLMRNWKAAV

-1445 QEINRTFFPSDYF
+1445 QEINRTFFPSGYF
-1458 QINPDLLMESK
+1458 RIDPELLMESK

-1557 FNNVVSNLQQYPQFV
+1557 FNNIVSNLKEYHQFV

-1581 AEMVFNKYSNM
+1581 AETVFNKYSNM
-1592 TKIFRFQDIKDDIRV
+1592 TKIFRLQDIKDEVRV

-1612 NFSKMFETLKHS
+1612 TFSKMFETLKHS

-1631 QDAAFLKRLD
+1631 QDTAFLKRLD

-1690 NLYNFTEKLKSNDY
+1690 SLYNFTEKLKSNDY
-1704 VMEDI
+1704 VTEDI

-1723 NVGADTKYEKVSE
+1723 NVGADAKYEKVSE

-1780 AYDEAVS
+1780 AYDEAVG

-1842 DPSLKN
+1842 NPSLKN

-1874 FASETLK
+1874 FAYETLK

-2025 EGLFEKMGDMNG
+2025 EGLFEKVGDMDG

-2052 NNYEYPLQRP
+2052 NNYDYPLQRP
-2062 SIDMELVRGMVI
+2062 SVDMELVRAMVI
-2074 KTSPKSTN
+2074 KTSPKPTN
-2082 VIKLYS
+2082 VVKLYS
-2088 KEEAKT
+2088 KEEAKA
-2094 INQQYNECS
+2094 INQQYNECN

>member
-1 MANCSIERN
+1 MANCSIIRN

-39 VKNDVIQNQAESLN
+39 VKNDVIQNQAQSLN
-53 DFKFQEDGVMITL
+53 DFKFQEEGVTITL

-229 NSNDAYRK
+229 NSNDTYRK
-237 QQLETAKALK
+237 QQLETAKTLK
-247 EAGADNRLLW
+247 EAGADNQLLW

-291 FENKVAKTKLENFYH
+291 FENKVAKTKLENFYY

-321 VVFYKEPE
+321 VIFYKEPE

-340 EGNKIFINDKNYG
+340 DGNKIFINDKNYG

-369 IQSLTHEIQHLIQ
+369 IQSLTHEIQYLIQ

-393 NTFRRFVET
+393 NTFRRLVET
-402 QVGVVRNLLNDGSN
+402 QVGFVRNLLNDGSN

-454 SAQDIEQLIEDVS
+454 SEQDIEQLIEDVS

-477 VEARNVANRLSYTE
+477 VEARNVAKRLSYTE

-533 FSEEIQE
+533 FSEELQE
-540 RKAFQD
+540 KKAFQD

-560 HNFNIVRNME
+560 HNFNIVRNIE
-570 DFSNRLG
+570 DFTNRIG
-577 DKNLLR
+577 EENLLR

-597 TVFIDKDNFSVET
+597 TIFIDKDNFSLET
-610 PIHKASHLWEKLNPQ
+610 PIHEASHLWEKLNPQ
-625 LWNEGVDKFKDAL
+625 LWNEGVDKFKDVL

-669 DFIGKWGDKSIN
+669 DFIGKWGSKSIN
-681 EKDGKL
+681 EKDSKL
-687 DGLLKWLKDFFNS
+687 DVLLKWLKDFFNS

-735 FDNSLRNQNKG
+735 FNNSLQNQNKG

-781 FQNFLNNARE
+781 FQNFLNNARD

-827 FEGVTREQVKLFT
+827 FEGVTKEQVKLFT

-853 VITSQYVEKY
+853 VITSRYVEEY
-863 NSDDGGMEYSLN
+863 NREDGGMEYSLK

-880 DVMEITKRIGL
+880 DIMEITKRIGL

-897 TETRTIKVLGFPEE
+897 TETRTIKVLGFPKE
-911 DNAEARKAPTILID
+911 DNAEARKAPTALID
-925 FVNEYNKHIENEKGK
+925 FVNEYNKHVENEKGK
-940 LNESSIITKPFD
+940 LNESSIVTKPFD
-952 SYFDVDSDRRKEYTR
+952 SYFDVDSDRRKEYSR
-967 RQAEEGNSVPDTF
+967 RQAEEGNSVSNTF

-1008 LLKPQFLISGEGGLL
+1008 LLKPQFQIVGERGIENIS
-1023 NDYERNQLDR
+1023 DR
-1033 AKRLKEE
+1033 EKSEKLETAKQMREE
-1040 GVLDADIWAETGWQ
+1040 GFPEKEIWLETGWQ
-1054 LLDGVWKTEIP
+1054 YFKDGWKTEIE
-1065 DGKIR
+1065 DGSLKFVTLDFSKKL
-1070 REFPI
+1070 E
-1075 SNERMIGFK
+1075 GFSK
-1084 NNVQTTFLTSIL
+1084 NVAEKTLQDIY
-1096 DNQALLYRYPI
+1096 DNDNLYKLYPSLKDI
-1107 LMDTQVVF
+1107 KVVF
-1115 YKDEGNRE
+1115 YQEDGVSEEDNSE
-1123 GDYMS
+1123 A
-1128 FNPSKN
+1128 F
-1134 IIEVNL
+1134 IENGTL
-1140 DRYEGIFSS
+1140 YINSDNYEGRNKENAYS
-1149 KADGRGGRKGRFLHN
+1149 
-1164 SLQPDGWVYEADKN
+1164 EAKN
-1178 DKEGV
+1178 TIV
-1183 REGNR
+1183 
-1188 SVDRLSNENYGEQE
+1188 
-1202 NLGGEVEVR
+1202 
-1211 ERTREFFSVLM
+1211 
-1222 HEVQHIIQEQEGFE
+1222 HEIQHLIQQIEGFE
-1236 RGTDPYSIENMLD
+1236 RGGSAELFTRQVDGFFDEIRNTALGGVESNRRKIENLLQFSG
-1249 ILKEKTSNNDL
+1249 LK
-1260 QRREVNDFLKEILGD
+1260 QAI
-1275 EVDLESQN
+1275 
-1283 LSELSLDL
+1283 LDL
-1291 YKRSKGEVEARNVQF
+1291 TDLKKEDDIVKFTETPLFEEHKKQFVKRASMYNYFRMAGEVEARNAVRRGYIGYNEMRDF
-1306 RTPLTDEER
+1306 PLSFSQDVFEDDKIYID
-1315 STKSLNSTE
+1315 TKN
-1324 DTLSD
+1324 
-1329 RKVSGDL
+1329 
-1336 LVYKLRELVN
+1336 
-1346 KFNPTRQG
+1346 Q
-1354 DWLFDI
+1354 I
-1360 PERFKLSTEEIFGV
+1360 PERFQLSTEEIFGV
-1374 DTIDMKR
+1374 DTIDMKQ
-1381 VPTLSVSKYLEDEYA
+1381 VPVLSVSKYLEDEYA

-1436 VVGSMEELY
+1436 VVGSVEELY
-1445 QEINRTFFPSDYF
+1445 QEINRTFFPSGYF
-1458 QINPDLLMESK
+1458 HIDPELLMESK

-1557 FNNVVSNLQQYPQFV
+1557 FNNIVSNLKEYPQFV

-1592 TKIFRFQDIKDDIRV
+1592 TKIFRLQDIKDEVRV

-1612 NFSKMFETLKHS
+1612 TFSKMFETLKHS

-1631 QDAAFLKRLD
+1631 QDTAFLKRLD

-1704 VMEDI
+1704 VTEDI

-1723 NVGADTKYEKVSE
+1723 NVDADAKYEKVSE

-2062 SIDMELVRGMVI
+2062 SIDMELARGMVI

>member
-1 MANCSIERN
+1 MANCSIIRN

-39 VKNDVIQNQAESLN
+39 VKNDVIQNQAQSLN
-53 DFKFQEDGVMITL
+53 DFKFQEEGVTITL

-192 EQVQTYNALKGRIL
+192 KQVQTYNALKGRIL

-229 NSNDAYRK
+229 NSNDTYRK
-237 QQLETAKALK
+237 QQLETAKTLK

-291 FENKVAKTKLENFYH
+291 FDNKVAKTKLENFYH

-312 FYPSLRDVE
+312 FYPSLRDIE

-382 GIEGFERGGSE
+382 GIEGFERGGGE

-402 QVGVVRNLLNDGSN
+402 QVGVVRNLLNDGFN

-438 FGENSTAS
+438 FGENSTTS

-454 SAQDIEQLIEDVS
+454 SEQDIEQLIEDVS

-491 EYKQNKSPL
+491 EYKQSKSPL

-533 FSEEIQE
+533 FSEELQE

-560 HNFNIVRNME
+560 HNFNIVRNIE
-570 DFSNRLG
+570 DFTNRIG
-577 DKNLLR
+577 EENLLR

-597 TVFIDKDNFSVET
+597 TIFIDKDNFSLET
-610 PIHKASHLWEKLNPQ
+610 PIHEASHLWEKLNPQ
-625 LWNEGVDKFKDAL
+625 LWSEGVDKFKDAL
-638 SKSEELQNIVESV
+638 FKSEELQNIVESV

-669 DFIGKWGDKSIN
+669 DFIGKWGSKSIN
-681 EKDGKL
+681 EKEGKL

-700 VFSLFN
+700 IFSLFN

-717 FAKMVV
+717 FAKMAV
-723 SEIVGEK
+723 SEIVGEIVEP
-730 KLQTF
+730 LL
-735 FDNSLRNQNKG
+735 S
-746 VILPSESSIKSIVA
+746 SES
-760 PYFKR
+760 
-765 RVRSE
+765 
-770 AELIQMVHSED
+770 L
-781 FQNFLNNARE
+781 
-791 IAKELGLPE
+791 
-800 FTYHINLG
+800 
-808 GYSFENGNG
+808 
-817 SIQEL
+817 
-822 SVTFN
+822 
-827 FEGVTREQVKLFT
+827 
-840 DLMGDVGLEFQEA
+840 
-853 VITSQYVEKY
+853 
-863 NSDDGGMEYSLN
+863 
-875 VNGVS
+875 
-880 DVMEITKRIGL
+880 
-891 TDFSYD
+891 
-897 TETRTIKVLGFPEE
+897 
-911 DNAEARKAPTILID
+911 
-925 FVNEYNKHIENEKGK
+925 
-940 LNESSIITKPFD
+940 
-952 SYFDVDSDRRKEYTR
+952 
-967 RQAEEGNSVPDTF
+967 
-980 EREVIERAIGRNR
+980 
-993 EGKPYEGEYLEAYPE
+993 
-1008 LLKPQFLISGEGGLL
+1008 
-1023 NDYERNQLDR
+1023 
-1033 AKRLKEE
+1033 
-1040 GVLDADIWAETGWQ
+1040 
-1054 LLDGVWKTEIP
+1054 
-1065 DGKIR
+1065 
-1070 REFPI
+1070 
-1075 SNERMIGFK
+1075 
-1084 NNVQTTFLTSIL
+1084 
-1096 DNQALLYRYPI
+1096 
-1107 LMDTQVVF
+1107 
-1115 YKDEGNRE
+1115 
-1123 GDYMS
+1123 
-1128 FNPSKN
+1128 
-1134 IIEVNL
+1134 
-1140 DRYEGIFSS
+1140 
-1149 KADGRGGRKGRFLHN
+1149 
-1164 SLQPDGWVYEADKN
+1164 
-1178 DKEGV
+1178 
-1183 REGNR
+1183 
-1188 SVDRLSNENYGEQE
+1188 
-1202 NLGGEVEVR
+1202 
-1211 ERTREFFSVLM
+1211 
-1222 HEVQHIIQEQEGFE
+1222 
-1236 RGTDPYSIENMLD
+1236 
-1249 ILKEKTSNNDL
+1249 
-1260 QRREVNDFLKEILGD
+1260 
-1275 EVDLESQN
+1275 
-1283 LSELSLDL
+1283 
-1291 YKRSKGEVEARNVQF
+1291 
-1306 RTPLTDEER
+1306 
-1315 STKSLNSTE
+1315 
-1324 DTLSD
+1324 
-1329 RKVSGDL
+1329 
-1336 LVYKLRELVN
+1336 
-1346 KFNPTRQG
+1346 
-1354 DWLFDI
+1354 I

-1374 DTIDMKR
+1374 DTIDMKQ
-1381 VPTLSVSKYLEDEYA
+1381 VPVLSVSKYLEDEYA

-1422 TPAEIYKLSNDFGN
+1422 TPAEIYKLSNNFGN

-1445 QEINRTFFPSDYF
+1445 QEINRTFFPSGYF

-1512 NSKFSEELIQYKDE
+1512 NSKFSEELVQYKDE

-1557 FNNVVSNLQQYPQFV
+1557 FNNIVSNLKEYPQFV

-1592 TKIFRFQDIKDDIRV
+1592 TKIFRLQDIKDEVRV

-1612 NFSKMFETLKHS
+1612 TFSKMFETLKHS

-1670 IGLSE
+1670 IGLYE

-1704 VMEDI
+1704 VTEDI

-1723 NVGADTKYEKVSE
+1723 NVGVDAKYEKVSE

-1780 AYDEAVS
+1780 AYDDAVS
-1787 VIINNPKVINNYFLK
+1787 VIINNPNVINNYFLK

-1848 RTEMAQKWTIYKL
+1848 RTETAQKWTIYKL

-1874 FASETLK
+1874 FASEALK

-2003 DYRVNGDIIV
+2003 DYRVNGDILV
-2013 ANNTSD
+2013 ANNVSD

-2052 NNYEYPLQRP
+2052 NNYEYSLQRP
-2062 SIDMELVRGMVI
+2062 SVDIELARGMVI

-2088 KEEAKT
+2088 KEEAKI

>member
-1 MANCSIERN
+1 MANCSIIRN

-39 VKNDVIQNQAESLN
+39 VKNDVIQNQAQSLN
-53 DFKFQEDGVMITL
+53 DFKFQEEGVTITL

-192 EQVQTYNALKGRIL
+192 KQVQTYNALKGRIL

-229 NSNDAYRK
+229 NSNDTYRK
-237 QQLETAKALK
+237 QQLETAKTLK

-312 FYPSLRDVE
+312 FYPSLRDIE

-382 GIEGFERGGSE
+382 GIEGFERGGGE

-402 QVGVVRNLLNDGSN
+402 QVGVVRNLLNDGFN

-438 FGENSTAS
+438 FGENSTTS

-454 SAQDIEQLIEDVS
+454 SEQDIEQLIEDVS

-491 EYKQNKSPL
+491 EYKQSKSPL

-533 FSEEIQE
+533 FSEELQE

-560 HNFNIVRNME
+560 HNFNIVRNIE
-570 DFSNRLG
+570 DFTNRIG
-577 DKNLLR
+577 EENLLR

-597 TVFIDKDNFSVET
+597 TIFIDKDNFSLET
-610 PIHKASHLWEKLNPQ
+610 PIHEASHLWEKLNPQ
-625 LWNEGVDKFKDAL
+625 LWSEGVDKFKDAL
-638 SKSEELQNIVESV
+638 FKSEELQNIVESV

-669 DFIGKWGDKSIN
+669 DFIGKWGSKSIN
-681 EKDGKL
+681 EKEGKL

-700 VFSLFN
+700 IFSLFN

-717 FAKMVV
+717 FAKMAV
-723 SEIVGEK
+723 SEIVGEIVEP
-730 KLQTF
+730 LL
-735 FDNSLRNQNKG
+735 S
-746 VILPSESSIKSIVA
+746 SES
-760 PYFKR
+760 
-765 RVRSE
+765 
-770 AELIQMVHSED
+770 L
-781 FQNFLNNARE
+781 
-791 IAKELGLPE
+791 
-800 FTYHINLG
+800 
-808 GYSFENGNG
+808 
-817 SIQEL
+817 
-822 SVTFN
+822 
-827 FEGVTREQVKLFT
+827 
-840 DLMGDVGLEFQEA
+840 
-853 VITSQYVEKY
+853 
-863 NSDDGGMEYSLN
+863 
-875 VNGVS
+875 
-880 DVMEITKRIGL
+880 
-891 TDFSYD
+891 
-897 TETRTIKVLGFPEE
+897 
-911 DNAEARKAPTILID
+911 
-925 FVNEYNKHIENEKGK
+925 
-940 LNESSIITKPFD
+940 
-952 SYFDVDSDRRKEYTR
+952 
-967 RQAEEGNSVPDTF
+967 
-980 EREVIERAIGRNR
+980 
-993 EGKPYEGEYLEAYPE
+993 
-1008 LLKPQFLISGEGGLL
+1008 
-1023 NDYERNQLDR
+1023 
-1033 AKRLKEE
+1033 
-1040 GVLDADIWAETGWQ
+1040 
-1054 LLDGVWKTEIP
+1054 
-1065 DGKIR
+1065 
-1070 REFPI
+1070 
-1075 SNERMIGFK
+1075 
-1084 NNVQTTFLTSIL
+1084 
-1096 DNQALLYRYPI
+1096 
-1107 LMDTQVVF
+1107 
-1115 YKDEGNRE
+1115 
-1123 GDYMS
+1123 
-1128 FNPSKN
+1128 
-1134 IIEVNL
+1134 
-1140 DRYEGIFSS
+1140 
-1149 KADGRGGRKGRFLHN
+1149 
-1164 SLQPDGWVYEADKN
+1164 
-1178 DKEGV
+1178 
-1183 REGNR
+1183 
-1188 SVDRLSNENYGEQE
+1188 
-1202 NLGGEVEVR
+1202 
-1211 ERTREFFSVLM
+1211 
-1222 HEVQHIIQEQEGFE
+1222 
-1236 RGTDPYSIENMLD
+1236 
-1249 ILKEKTSNNDL
+1249 
-1260 QRREVNDFLKEILGD
+1260 
-1275 EVDLESQN
+1275 
-1283 LSELSLDL
+1283 
-1291 YKRSKGEVEARNVQF
+1291 
-1306 RTPLTDEER
+1306 
-1315 STKSLNSTE
+1315 
-1324 DTLSD
+1324 
-1329 RKVSGDL
+1329 
-1336 LVYKLRELVN
+1336 
-1346 KFNPTRQG
+1346 
-1354 DWLFDI
+1354 I

-1374 DTIDMKR
+1374 DTIDMKQ
-1381 VPTLSVSKYLEDEYA
+1381 VPVLSVSKYLEDEYA

-1422 TPAEIYKLSNDFGN
+1422 TPAEIYKLSNNFRN

-1445 QEINRTFFPSDYF
+1445 QEINRTFFPSGYF

-1512 NSKFSEELIQYKDE
+1512 NSKFSEELVQYKDE

-1557 FNNVVSNLQQYPQFV
+1557 FNNIVSNLKEYPQFV

-1592 TKIFRFQDIKDDIRV
+1592 TKIFRLQDIKDEVRV

-1612 NFSKMFETLKHS
+1612 TFSKMFETLKHS

-1704 VMEDI
+1704 VTEDI

-1723 NVGADTKYEKVSE
+1723 NVGVDAKYEKVSE

-1780 AYDEAVS
+1780 AYDDAVS
-1787 VIINNPKVINNYFLK
+1787 VIINNPNVINNYFLK

-1848 RTEMAQKWTIYKL
+1848 RTETAQKWTIYKL

-1874 FASETLK
+1874 FASEALK

-2003 DYRVNGDIIV
+2003 DYRVNGDILV
-2013 ANNTSD
+2013 ANNVSD

-2052 NNYEYPLQRP
+2052 NNYEYSLQRP
-2062 SIDMELVRGMVI
+2062 SVDMELARGMVI

-2088 KEEAKT
+2088 KEEAKI

>member
-1 MANCSIERN
+1 MANCSIIRN

-39 VKNDVIQNQAESLN
+39 VKNDVIQNQAQSLN
-53 DFKFQEDGVMITL
+53 DFKFQEEGVTITL

-192 EQVQTYNALKGRIL
+192 KQVQTYNALKGRIL

-229 NSNDAYRK
+229 NSNDTYRK
-237 QQLETAKALK
+237 QQLETAKTLK

-312 FYPSLRDVE
+312 FYPSLRDIE

-382 GIEGFERGGSE
+382 GIEGFERGGGE

-402 QVGVVRNLLNDGSN
+402 QVGVVRNLLNDGFN

-438 FGENSTAS
+438 FGENSTTS

-454 SAQDIEQLIEDVS
+454 SEQDIEQLIEDVS

-491 EYKQNKSPL
+491 EYKQSKSPL

-533 FSEEIQE
+533 FSEELQE

-560 HNFNIVRNME
+560 HNFNIVRNIE
-570 DFSNRLG
+570 DFTNRIG
-577 DKNLLR
+577 EENLLR

-597 TVFIDKDNFSVET
+597 TIFIDKDNFSLET
-610 PIHKASHLWEKLNPQ
+610 PIHEASHLWEKLNPQ
-625 LWNEGVDKFKDAL
+625 LWSEGVDKFKDAL
-638 SKSEELQNIVESV
+638 FKSEELQNIVESV

-669 DFIGKWGDKSIN
+669 DFIGKWGSKSIN
-681 EKDGKL
+681 EKEGKL

-700 VFSLFN
+700 IFSLFN

-717 FAKMVV
+717 FAKMAV
-723 SEIVGEK
+723 SEIVGEIVEP
-730 KLQTF
+730 LL
-735 FDNSLRNQNKG
+735 S
-746 VILPSESSIKSIVA
+746 SES
-760 PYFKR
+760 
-765 RVRSE
+765 
-770 AELIQMVHSED
+770 L
-781 FQNFLNNARE
+781 
-791 IAKELGLPE
+791 
-800 FTYHINLG
+800 
-808 GYSFENGNG
+808 
-817 SIQEL
+817 
-822 SVTFN
+822 
-827 FEGVTREQVKLFT
+827 
-840 DLMGDVGLEFQEA
+840 
-853 VITSQYVEKY
+853 
-863 NSDDGGMEYSLN
+863 
-875 VNGVS
+875 
-880 DVMEITKRIGL
+880 
-891 TDFSYD
+891 
-897 TETRTIKVLGFPEE
+897 
-911 DNAEARKAPTILID
+911 
-925 FVNEYNKHIENEKGK
+925 
-940 LNESSIITKPFD
+940 
-952 SYFDVDSDRRKEYTR
+952 
-967 RQAEEGNSVPDTF
+967 
-980 EREVIERAIGRNR
+980 
-993 EGKPYEGEYLEAYPE
+993 
-1008 LLKPQFLISGEGGLL
+1008 
-1023 NDYERNQLDR
+1023 
-1033 AKRLKEE
+1033 
-1040 GVLDADIWAETGWQ
+1040 
-1054 LLDGVWKTEIP
+1054 
-1065 DGKIR
+1065 
-1070 REFPI
+1070 
-1075 SNERMIGFK
+1075 
-1084 NNVQTTFLTSIL
+1084 
-1096 DNQALLYRYPI
+1096 
-1107 LMDTQVVF
+1107 
-1115 YKDEGNRE
+1115 
-1123 GDYMS
+1123 
-1128 FNPSKN
+1128 
-1134 IIEVNL
+1134 
-1140 DRYEGIFSS
+1140 
-1149 KADGRGGRKGRFLHN
+1149 
-1164 SLQPDGWVYEADKN
+1164 
-1178 DKEGV
+1178 
-1183 REGNR
+1183 
-1188 SVDRLSNENYGEQE
+1188 
-1202 NLGGEVEVR
+1202 
-1211 ERTREFFSVLM
+1211 
-1222 HEVQHIIQEQEGFE
+1222 
-1236 RGTDPYSIENMLD
+1236 
-1249 ILKEKTSNNDL
+1249 
-1260 QRREVNDFLKEILGD
+1260 
-1275 EVDLESQN
+1275 
-1283 LSELSLDL
+1283 
-1291 YKRSKGEVEARNVQF
+1291 
-1306 RTPLTDEER
+1306 
-1315 STKSLNSTE
+1315 
-1324 DTLSD
+1324 
-1329 RKVSGDL
+1329 
-1336 LVYKLRELVN
+1336 
-1346 KFNPTRQG
+1346 
-1354 DWLFDI
+1354 I

-1374 DTIDMKR
+1374 DTIDMKQ
-1381 VPTLSVSKYLEDEYA
+1381 VPVLSVSKYLEDEYA

-1422 TPAEIYKLSNDFGN
+1422 TPAEIYKLSNNFRN

-1445 QEINRTFFPSDYF
+1445 QEINRTFFPSGYF

-1512 NSKFSEELIQYKDE
+1512 NSKFSEELVQYKDE

-1557 FNNVVSNLQQYPQFV
+1557 FNNIVSNLKEYPQFV

-1592 TKIFRFQDIKDDIRV
+1592 TKIFRLQDIKDEVRV

-1612 NFSKMFETLKHS
+1612 TFSKMFETLKHS

-1704 VMEDI
+1704 VTEDI

-1723 NVGADTKYEKVSE
+1723 NVGVDAKYEKVSE

-1780 AYDEAVS
+1780 AYDDAVS
-1787 VIINNPKVINNYFLK
+1787 VIINNPNVINNYFLK

-1848 RTEMAQKWTIYKL
+1848 RTETAQKWTIYKL

-1874 FASETLK
+1874 FASEALK

-2003 DYRVNGDIIV
+2003 DYRVNGDILV
-2013 ANNTSD
+2013 ANNVSD

-2052 NNYEYPLQRP
+2052 NNYEYSLQRP
-2062 SIDMELVRGMVI
+2062 SVDMELARGMVI

-2088 KEEAKT
+2088 KI

>member
-1 MANCSIERN
+1 M
-10 PNTNYIEKVL
+10 
-20 APNGKNS
+20 
-27 RLYENALNHLRE
+27 
-39 VKNDVIQNQAESLN
+39 
-53 DFKFQEDGVMITL
+53 
-66 KREDNGR
+66 
-73 VYLKSV
+73 
-79 EALPNYPITNVF
+79 
-91 NRVLDKFD
+91 
-99 KEGFEVYV
+99 
-107 DKNSGI
+107 
-113 SEQLLAHAGFMD
+113 SE
-125 SVNEPDTLHREV
+125 
-137 EKFKAIP
+137 
-144 SEHLKEQAL
+144 
-153 TLWRIAYTDTFAE
+153 
-166 TMGKW
+166 
-171 NFTEEELKE
+171 
-180 AESFIKRRKREI
+180 
-192 EQVQTYNALKGRIL
+192 
-206 AEKYKN
+206 
-212 LQRERVRFQIVG
+212 
-224 ERGLQ
+224 
-229 NSNDAYRK
+229 
-237 QQLETAKALK
+237 
-247 EAGADNRLLW
+247 
-257 ETTGWYN
+257 
-264 TQDGWKSELSDGKII
+264 
-279 DTTFPFESTEEG
+279 
-291 FENKVAKTKLENFYH
+291 
-306 NPSLYE
+306 
-312 FYPSLRDVE
+312 
-321 VVFYKEPE
+321 
-329 TSSLNQDNGFV
+329 
-340 EGNKIFINDKNYG
+340 
-353 FNEARENREA
+353 
-363 EKIHKG
+363 
-369 IQSLTHEIQHLIQ
+369 
-382 GIEGFERGGSE
+382 
-393 NTFRRFVET
+393 
-402 QVGVVRNLLNDGSN
+402 
-416 QSRTRAESIMEHSGI
+416 
-431 SRMLSIR
+431 
-438 FGENSTAS
+438 
-446 HGRMLASM
+446 
-454 SAQDIEQLIEDVS
+454 QDIEQLIEDVS

-491 EYKQNKSPL
+491 EYKQSKSPL

-533 FSEEIQE
+533 FSEELQE

-560 HNFNIVRNME
+560 HNFNIVRNIE
-570 DFSNRLG
+570 DFTNRIG
-577 DKNLLR
+577 EENLLR

-597 TVFIDKDNFSVET
+597 TIFIDKDNFSLET
-610 PIHKASHLWEKLNPQ
+610 PIHEASHLWEKLNPQ
-625 LWNEGVDKFKDAL
+625 LWSEGVDKFKDAL
-638 SKSEELQNIVESV
+638 FKSEELQNIVESV

-669 DFIGKWGDKSIN
+669 DFIGKWGSKSIN
-681 EKDGKL
+681 EKEGKL

-700 VFSLFN
+700 IFSLFN

-717 FAKMVV
+717 FAKMAV
-723 SEIVGEK
+723 SEIVGEIVEP
-730 KLQTF
+730 LL
-735 FDNSLRNQNKG
+735 S
-746 VILPSESSIKSIVA
+746 SES
-760 PYFKR
+760 
-765 RVRSE
+765 
-770 AELIQMVHSED
+770 L
-781 FQNFLNNARE
+781 
-791 IAKELGLPE
+791 
-800 FTYHINLG
+800 
-808 GYSFENGNG
+808 
-817 SIQEL
+817 
-822 SVTFN
+822 
-827 FEGVTREQVKLFT
+827 
-840 DLMGDVGLEFQEA
+840 
-853 VITSQYVEKY
+853 
-863 NSDDGGMEYSLN
+863 
-875 VNGVS
+875 
-880 DVMEITKRIGL
+880 
-891 TDFSYD
+891 
-897 TETRTIKVLGFPEE
+897 
-911 DNAEARKAPTILID
+911 
-925 FVNEYNKHIENEKGK
+925 
-940 LNESSIITKPFD
+940 
-952 SYFDVDSDRRKEYTR
+952 
-967 RQAEEGNSVPDTF
+967 
-980 EREVIERAIGRNR
+980 
-993 EGKPYEGEYLEAYPE
+993 
-1008 LLKPQFLISGEGGLL
+1008 
-1023 NDYERNQLDR
+1023 
-1033 AKRLKEE
+1033 
-1040 GVLDADIWAETGWQ
+1040 
-1054 LLDGVWKTEIP
+1054 
-1065 DGKIR
+1065 
-1070 REFPI
+1070 
-1075 SNERMIGFK
+1075 
-1084 NNVQTTFLTSIL
+1084 
-1096 DNQALLYRYPI
+1096 
-1107 LMDTQVVF
+1107 
-1115 YKDEGNRE
+1115 
-1123 GDYMS
+1123 
-1128 FNPSKN
+1128 
-1134 IIEVNL
+1134 
-1140 DRYEGIFSS
+1140 
-1149 KADGRGGRKGRFLHN
+1149 
-1164 SLQPDGWVYEADKN
+1164 
-1178 DKEGV
+1178 
-1183 REGNR
+1183 
-1188 SVDRLSNENYGEQE
+1188 
-1202 NLGGEVEVR
+1202 
-1211 ERTREFFSVLM
+1211 
-1222 HEVQHIIQEQEGFE
+1222 
-1236 RGTDPYSIENMLD
+1236 
-1249 ILKEKTSNNDL
+1249 
-1260 QRREVNDFLKEILGD
+1260 
-1275 EVDLESQN
+1275 
-1283 LSELSLDL
+1283 
-1291 YKRSKGEVEARNVQF
+1291 
-1306 RTPLTDEER
+1306 
-1315 STKSLNSTE
+1315 
-1324 DTLSD
+1324 
-1329 RKVSGDL
+1329 
-1336 LVYKLRELVN
+1336 
-1346 KFNPTRQG
+1346 
-1354 DWLFDI
+1354 I

-1374 DTIDMKR
+1374 DTIDMKQ
-1381 VPTLSVSKYLEDEYA
+1381 VPVLSVSKYLEDEYA

-1422 TPAEIYKLSNDFGN
+1422 TPAEIYKLSNNFGN

-1445 QEINRTFFPSDYF
+1445 QEINRTFFPSGYF

-1512 NSKFSEELIQYKDE
+1512 NSKFSEELVQYKDE

-1557 FNNVVSNLQQYPQFV
+1557 FNNIVSNLKEYPQFV

-1592 TKIFRFQDIKDDIRV
+1592 TKIFRLQDIKDEVRV

-1612 NFSKMFETLKHS
+1612 TFSKMFETLKHS

-1704 VMEDI
+1704 VTEDI

-1723 NVGADTKYEKVSE
+1723 NVGVDAKYEKVSE

-1780 AYDEAVS
+1780 AYDDAVS
-1787 VIINNPKVINNYFLK
+1787 VIINNPNVINNYFLK

-1848 RTEMAQKWTIYKL
+1848 RTETAQKWTIYKL

-1874 FASETLK
+1874 FASEALK

-2003 DYRVNGDIIV
+2003 DYRVNGDILV
-2013 ANNTSD
+2013 ANNVSD

-2052 NNYEYPLQRP
+2052 NNYEYSLQRP
-2062 SIDMELVRGMVI
+2062 SVDMELARGMVI

-2082 VIKLYS
+2082 VIKLYF
-2088 KEEAKT
+2088 KEEAKI

>member
-1 MANCSIERN
+1 MANCSIVRN

-53 DFKFQEDGVMITL
+53 DFKFQEDGVTITL

-73 VYLKSV
+73 IYLKSV
-79 EALPNYPITNVF
+79 EALPNYPINNVF
-91 NRVLDKFD
+91 NRVLDSFD
-99 KEGFEVYV
+99 KEGFEVYA

-180 AESFIKRRKREI
+180 AEDFIKRRKREI
-192 EQVQTYNALKGRIL
+192 KQVQAHNALKGRIL
-206 AEKYKN
+206 AEKYRN

-229 NSNDAYRK
+229 NSNDTYRK
-237 QQLETAKALK
+237 QQLETAKTLK
-247 EAGADNRLLW
+247 EVGADNRLLW

-340 EGNKIFINDKNYG
+340 EGDKIFINDKNYG

-393 NTFRRFVET
+393 NTFIRFVET
-402 QVGVVRNLLNDGSN
+402 QVGVVRNLLNDDSN

-431 SRMLSIR
+431 SRMLSIQ

-454 SAQDIEQLIEDVS
+454 SEQDIEQLIEDVS

-477 VEARNVANRLSYTE
+477 VEVRNVANRLSYTE
-491 EYKQNKSPL
+491 EYKQSKSPL

-577 DKNLLR
+577 DENLLR

-597 TVFIDKDNFSVET
+597 TIFIDKDNFSVET
-610 PIHKASHLWEKLNPQ
+610 PIHEASHLWEKLNPE
-625 LWNEGVDKFKDAL
+625 LWSEGVDKFKDAL
-638 SKSEELQNIVESV
+638 SKSKELQNIVESV

-853 VITSQYVEKY
+853 VITSRYVEKY

-897 TETRTIKVLGFPEE
+897 TETRTIKVLGFPKE
-911 DNAEARKAPTILID
+911 DNAEARKAPTALID

-967 RQAEEGNSVPDTF
+967 RQAEEGNSVPNTF

-1008 LLKPQFLISGEGGLL
+1008 LLKPQFQIVGDRGVENEVSYV
-1023 NDYERNQLDR
+1023 NSDNYERGN
-1033 AKRLKEE
+1033 KENTYS
-1040 GVLDADIWAETGWQ
+1040 ETKNPIVREIQNTIRQTTMSERGNTEE
-1054 LLDGVWKTEIP
+1054 LLERKGDGV
-1065 DGKIR
+1065 
-1070 REFPI
+1070 
-1075 SNERMIGFK
+1075 SNESG
-1084 NNVQTTFLTSIL
+1084 
-1096 DNQALLYRYPI
+1096 
-1107 LMDTQVVF
+1107 DT
-1115 YKDEGNRE
+1115 
-1123 GDYMS
+1123 
-1128 FNPSKN
+1128 
-1134 IIEVNL
+1134 
-1140 DRYEGIFSS
+1140 
-1149 KADGRGGRKGRFLHN
+1149 
-1164 SLQPDGWVYEADKN
+1164 
-1178 DKEGV
+1178 
-1183 REGNR
+1183 
-1188 SVDRLSNENYGEQE
+1188 
-1202 NLGGEVEVR
+1202 NLGGVESYR
-1211 ERTREFFSVLM
+1211 ELRESL
-1222 HEVQHIIQEQEGFE
+1222 
-1236 RGTDPYSIENMLD
+1236 LD
-1249 ILKEKTSNNDL
+1249 S
-1260 QRREVNDFLKEILGD
+1260 
-1275 EVDLESQN
+1275 ESQ
-1283 LSELSLDL
+1283 
-1291 YKRSKGEVEARNVQF
+1291 
-1306 RTPLTDEER
+1306 
-1315 STKSLNSTE
+1315 
-1324 DTLSD
+1324 
-1329 RKVSGDL
+1329 
-1336 LVYKLRELVN
+1336 
-1346 KFNPTRQG
+1346 
-1354 DWLFDI
+1354 I

-1445 QEINRTFFPSDYF
+1445 QEINRTFFPSGYF
-1458 QINPDLLMESK
+1458 LINPDLLMESK

-1512 NSKFSEELIQYKDE
+1512 NSKFSEELVQYKDE

-1557 FNNVVSNLQQYPQFV
+1557 FNNIVSNLKEYPQFV

-1592 TKIFRFQDIKDDIRV
+1592 TKIFRLQDIKDEVRV

-1612 NFSKMFETLKHS
+1612 TFSKMFETLKHS

-1631 QDAAFLKRLD
+1631 QDTAFLKRLD

-1704 VMEDI
+1704 VTEDI

-1723 NVGADTKYEKVSE
+1723 NVGADAKYEKVSE

-1780 AYDEAVS
+1780 AYDEAVN

-2003 DYRVNGDIIV
+2003 DYRINGDILV
-2013 ANNTSD
+2013 ANNVSD

-2037 NSVYARQTIMENPNL
+2037 NSVYARQTIVENPNL

-2062 SIDMELVRGMVI
+2062 SIDMELARGMVI
-2074 KTSPKSTN
+2074 KTSPKPTN

>member
-1 MANCSIERN
+1 MANCSIVRN
-10 PNTNYIEKVL
+10 PNTNHIEKVL

-27 RLYENALNHLRE
+27 RLYKNALNHLRE
-39 VKNDVIQNQAESLN
+39 VKNDVIRNQAESLN
-53 DFKFQEDGVMITL
+53 DFKFQEDGVTITL

-73 VYLKSV
+73 IYLKSV
-79 EALPNYPITNVF
+79 EALPNYPINNVF
-91 NRVLDKFD
+91 NRVLDSFD
-99 KEGFEVYV
+99 KEGFEVYT
-107 DKNSGI
+107 DKNSII

-180 AESFIKRRKREI
+180 AEDFIKQRKREI
-192 EQVQTYNALKGRIL
+192 KQVQAHNALKGRIL
-206 AEKYKN
+206 AEKYRN

-237 QQLETAKALK
+237 QQLETAKTLK

-340 EGNKIFINDKNYG
+340 EGDKIFINDKNYG

-393 NTFRRFVET
+393 NTFRRLVET
-402 QVGVVRNLLNDGSN
+402 QVGFVRNLLNDGSN

-454 SAQDIEQLIEDVS
+454 SEQDIEQLIEDVS

-491 EYKQNKSPL
+491 EYKQSKSPL

-505 YEKDKIYSNAEQL
+505 YEKDKIYSNAERL

-523 KSVKDYLGEF
+523 KSVKDYLGDF

-540 RKAFQD
+540 KKAFQD

-570 DFSNRLG
+570 DFFNRLG
-577 DKNLLR
+577 DENLLR

-597 TVFIDKDNFSVET
+597 TIFIDKDNFSVET
-610 PIHKASHLWEKLNPQ
+610 PIHEASHLWEKLNPE
-625 LWNEGVDKFKDAL
+625 LWSEGVDKFKDAL

-669 DFIGKWGDKSIN
+669 DFIGKWGSKSIN
-681 EKDGKL
+681 EKDSKL
-687 DGLLKWLKDFFNS
+687 DELLKWLKDFFNS

-730 KLQTF
+730 KLQTPIYSF
-735 FDNSLRNQNKG
+735 SRNQN
-746 VILPSESSIKSIVA
+746 E
-760 PYFKR
+760 
-765 RVRSE
+765 
-770 AELIQMVHSED
+770 
-781 FQNFLNNARE
+781 
-791 IAKELGLPE
+791 
-800 FTYHINLG
+800 
-808 GYSFENGNG
+808 
-817 SIQEL
+817 
-822 SVTFN
+822 
-827 FEGVTREQVKLFT
+827 
-840 DLMGDVGLEFQEA
+840 
-853 VITSQYVEKY
+853 
-863 NSDDGGMEYSLN
+863 EYSK
-875 VNGVS
+875 
-880 DVMEITKRIGL
+880 D
-891 TDFSYD
+891 
-897 TETRTIKVLGFPEE
+897 
-911 DNAEARKAPTILID
+911 
-925 FVNEYNKHIENEKGK
+925 
-940 LNESSIITKPFD
+940 
-952 SYFDVDSDRRKEYTR
+952 
-967 RQAEEGNSVPDTF
+967 
-980 EREVIERAIGRNR
+980 
-993 EGKPYEGEYLEAYPE
+993 
-1008 LLKPQFLISGEGGLL
+1008 LKPQFLISGENGLL
-1023 NDYERNQLDR
+1023 NDYERNRLNK

-1040 GVLDADIWAETGWQ
+1040 GVSDADIWSETGWQ
-1054 LLDGVWKTEIP
+1054 LSDDVWKTEIP

-1115 YKDEGNRE
+1115 YKEEGSRE

-1149 KADGRGGRKGRFLHN
+1149 EADGRGGRKGRFLHN
-1164 SLQPDGWVYEADKN
+1164 SFQPDGRVYEADKN
-1178 DKEGV
+1178 GERGV
-1183 REGNR
+1183 REGNGD
-1188 SVDRLSNENYGEQE
+1188 VGRLSNENLGEQE
-1202 NLGGEVEVR
+1202 NVGGEVEVG

-1236 RGTDPYSIENMLD
+1236 RGTDPYSIENMLN
-1249 ILKEKTSNNDL
+1249 ILKEKTSNNNS
-1260 QRREVNDFLKEILGD
+1260 QRKEVNDSLKEILGN

-1291 YKRSKGEVEARNVQF
+1291 YKQSKGEVEARNVQS
-1306 RTPLTDEER
+1306 RTPLTDVER
-1315 STKSLNSTE
+1315 SAKSLNSTE
-1324 DTLSD
+1324 DTPAD
-1329 RKVSGDL
+1329 MKVSGDL

-1346 KFNPTRQG
+1346 KFNPPHQSE
-1354 DWLFDI
+1354 WLFDI
-1360 PERFKLSTEEIFGV
+1360 PERFQLSTEEIFGV
-1374 DTIDMKR
+1374 DTIDMKQ
-1381 VPTLSVSKYLEDEYA
+1381 VPVLSVSKYLEDEYA

-1410 MDNIMRNWKAAV
+1410 MDNIMRNWKAAI

-1445 QEINRTFFPSDYF
+1445 QEINRTFFPSGYF

-1469 LYSKGEAIT
+1469 LYSKGEAIM

-1512 NSKFSEELIQYKDE
+1512 NSKFSEELVQYKDE

-1557 FNNVVSNLQQYPQFV
+1557 FNNIVSNLQQYPQFV

-1631 QDAAFLKRLD
+1631 QDTAFLKRLD

-1656 RDIEEKFVDYNIDV
+1656 KDIEEKFVDYNIDV

-1681 KEDILNFVE
+1681 KEDVLNFVE

-1709 EKLSEDIDTFFGRD
+1709 EKLSEDIDNFFGRD
-1723 NVGADTKYEKVSE
+1723 NIGADAKYEKVSE
-1736 NNRNKTLVELSSEK
+1736 NNRNKTLIELSSEK

-1758 QRLIKTSDGY
+1758 HRLIKTSDGY

-1780 AYDEAVS
+1780 AYDDAVNI
-1787 VIINNPKVINNYFLK
+1787 IINNPKVVNNYFLK

-1962 KHPSMQDLFEY
+1962 KHVSMQGLFEY

-2003 DYRVNGDIIV
+2003 DYRINGDILV
-2013 ANNTSD
+2013 ANNVSD

-2037 NSVYARQTIMENPNL
+2037 NSVYAKQTIMENPNL

-2062 SIDMELVRGMVI
+2062 SIDMESARGMVI

>member
-1 MANCSIERN
+1 MANCSIVRN

-53 DFKFQEDGVMITL
+53 DFKFQEDGVTITL
-66 KREDNGR
+66 KRENNGR

-79 EALPNYPITNVF
+79 EALSNYPITNVF

-113 SEQLLAHAGFMD
+113 SEQLLAHVGFMD

-192 EQVQTYNALKGRIL
+192 EQVQAHNALKGRIL

-229 NSNDAYRK
+229 NSNDTYRK
-237 QQLETAKALK
+237 RQLETAKTLR

-291 FENKVAKTKLENFYH
+291 FENKVAKTKLENFYY

-312 FYPSLRDVE
+312 FYPSLRNVE

-340 EGNKIFINDKNYG
+340 DGNKIFINDKNYG

-393 NTFRRFVET
+393 NTFRRLVET
-402 QVGVVRNLLNDGSN
+402 QVGFVRNLLNDGSN
-416 QSRTRAESIMEHSGI
+416 QSRTRAEIIMEHSGI

-454 SAQDIEQLIEDVS
+454 SEQDIEQLIEDVS

-477 VEARNVANRLSYTE
+477 VEARNVAKRLSYTE
-491 EYKQNKSPL
+491 EYKQSKSPL

-533 FSEEIQE
+533 FSEELQE
-540 RKAFQD
+540 KKAFQD
-546 KVLRKIQ
+546 NVLRKIQ
-553 NVFAKKF
+553 NVFSKKF
-560 HNFNIVRNME
+560 HNFNIVRNIE
-570 DFSNRLG
+570 DFTNRIG
-577 DKNLLR
+577 EENLLR

-597 TVFIDKDNFSVET
+597 TIFIDKDNFSLET
-610 PIHKASHLWEKLNPQ
+610 PIHEASHLWEKLNPQ

-669 DFIGKWGDKSIN
+669 DFIGKLGSKSIN
-681 EKDGKL
+681 EKDSKL

-735 FDNSLRNQNKG
+735 FDNFLRNQNKG

-853 VITSQYVEKY
+853 VITSRYVEKY

-880 DVMEITKRIGL
+880 NVMEITKRIGL

-952 SYFDVDSDRRKEYTR
+952 SYFNVDSDRRKEYSR
-967 RQAEEGNSVPDTF
+967 RQAEEGNSVSNTF

-1008 LLKPQFLISGEGGLL
+1008 LLKPQFQIVGE
-1023 NDYERNQLDR
+1023 
-1033 AKRLKEE
+1033 
-1040 GVLDADIWAETGWQ
+1040 
-1054 LLDGVWKTEIP
+1054 
-1065 DGKIR
+1065 
-1070 REFPI
+1070 
-1075 SNERMIGFK
+1075 IG
-1084 NNVQTTFLTSIL
+1084 
-1096 DNQALLYRYPI
+1096 
-1107 LMDTQVVF
+1107 
-1115 YKDEGNRE
+1115 
-1123 GDYMS
+1123 
-1128 FNPSKN
+1128 
-1134 IIEVNL
+1134 
-1140 DRYEGIFSS
+1140 
-1149 KADGRGGRKGRFLHN
+1149 
-1164 SLQPDGWVYEADKN
+1164 
-1178 DKEGV
+1178 
-1183 REGNR
+1183 
-1188 SVDRLSNENYGEQE
+1188 
-1202 NLGGEVEVR
+1202 
-1211 ERTREFFSVLM
+1211 
-1222 HEVQHIIQEQEGFE
+1222 
-1236 RGTDPYSIENMLD
+1236 
-1249 ILKEKTSNNDL
+1249 
-1260 QRREVNDFLKEILGD
+1260 
-1275 EVDLESQN
+1275 ES
-1283 LSELSLDL
+1283 
-1291 YKRSKGEVEARNVQF
+1291 
-1306 RTPLTDEER
+1306 
-1315 STKSLNSTE
+1315 SLNSE
-1324 DTLSD
+1324 SL
-1329 RKVSGDL
+1329 
-1336 LVYKLRELVN
+1336 
-1346 KFNPTRQG
+1346 
-1354 DWLFDI
+1354 I
-1360 PERFKLSTEEIFGV
+1360 PERFQLSTEEIFGV
-1374 DTIDMKR
+1374 DTIDMKQ
-1381 VPTLSVSKYLEDEYA
+1381 VPVLSVSKYLEDEYA

-1458 QINPDLLMESK
+1458 RIDPELLMESK

-1512 NSKFSEELIQYKDE
+1512 NSKFSEELVQYKDE

-1544 FKENLAGVKDRQL
+1544 FKENLAGVKDRRL
-1557 FNNVVSNLQQYPQFV
+1557 FNNIVSNLKEYPQFV

-1592 TKIFRFQDIKDDIRV
+1592 TKIFRLQDIKDEVRV

-1612 NFSKMFETLKHS
+1612 TFSKMFETLKHS

-1631 QDAAFLKRLD
+1631 QDTAFLKRLD

-1656 RDIEEKFVDYNIDV
+1656 RDIEEKFADYNIDV

-1704 VMEDI
+1704 VTEDI

-1723 NVGADTKYEKVSE
+1723 NVGADAKYEKVSE

-1780 AYDEAVS
+1780 AYDEAVN

-1808 NGMFNRLEV
+1808 NEMFNRLEV

-1848 RTEMAQKWTIYKL
+1848 RTETAQKWTIYKL

-1950 MFEHLKQ
+1950 TFEHLKQ

-1962 KHPSMQDLFEY
+1962 KHPSMQGLFEY

-2025 EGLFEKMGDMNG
+2025 EGLFEKVGDMNG

-2052 NNYEYPLQRP
+2052 NNYDYPLQRP
-2062 SIDMELVRGMVI
+2062 SVDMELVRAMVI
-2074 KTSPKSTN
+2074 KTSPKPTN
-2082 VIKLYS
+2082 VVKLYS
-2088 KEEAKT
+2088 KEEAKA
-2094 INQQYNECS
+2094 INQQYNECN

>member
-1 MANCSIERN
+1 MANCSIIRN

-53 DFKFQEDGVMITL
+53 DFKFQEDGVTITL

-192 EQVQTYNALKGRIL
+192 EQAQTHNALKGRIL

-212 LQRERVRFQIVG
+212 LQREKVRFQIVG
-224 ERGLQ
+224 ERGLR
-229 NSNDAYRK
+229 NSNDTYRK
-237 QQLETAKALK
+237 QQLETAKTLK
-247 EAGADNRLLW
+247 EAGADNQLLW

-291 FENKVAKTKLENFYH
+291 FENKVAKTKLENFYY

-321 VVFYKEPE
+321 VIFYKEPE

-340 EGNKIFINDKNYG
+340 DGDKIFINDKNYG

-393 NTFRRFVET
+393 NTFRRLVET
-402 QVGVVRNLLNDGSN
+402 QVGFVRNLLNDGSN

-438 FGENSTAS
+438 FGENSTTS

-454 SAQDIEQLIEDVS
+454 SEQDIEQLIEDVS

-491 EYKQNKSPL
+491 EYKQSKSPL

-533 FSEEIQE
+533 FSEELQE

-560 HNFNIVRNME
+560 HNFNIVRNIE
-570 DFSNRLG
+570 DFTNRIG
-577 DKNLLR
+577 EENLLR
-583 TNGGKIMGAVLDDG
+583 TNGGKIIGAVLDDG
-597 TVFIDKDNFSVET
+597 TIFIDKDNFSLET
-610 PIHKASHLWEKLNPQ
+610 PIQEASHLWEKLNPQ
-625 LWNEGVDKFKDAL
+625 LWSEGVDKFKDAL

-669 DFIGKWGDKSIN
+669 DFIGKWGSKSIN

-735 FDNSLRNQNKG
+735 FNNSLQNQNKG

-770 AELIQMVHSED
+770 AELIQIVHSED

-827 FEGVTREQVKLFT
+827 FEGVTKEQVKLFT

-853 VITSQYVEKY
+853 VITSRYVEEY
-863 NSDDGGMEYSLN
+863 NSKEGGMEYSLN
-875 VNGVS
+875 VSGVS

-911 DNAEARKAPTILID
+911 DNAEARKAPTALID

-940 LNESSIITKPFD
+940 LNESSIVTKPFD
-952 SYFDVDSDRRKEYTR
+952 SYFDVDSDQRKEYSR
-967 RQAEEGNSVPDTF
+967 RQAEEGNSVSNTF

-1008 LLKPQFLISGEGGLL
+1008 LLKPQFQIAGE
-1023 NDYERNQLDR
+1023 
-1033 AKRLKEE
+1033 
-1040 GVLDADIWAETGWQ
+1040 
-1054 LLDGVWKTEIP
+1054 
-1065 DGKIR
+1065 
-1070 REFPI
+1070 
-1075 SNERMIGFK
+1075 IG
-1084 NNVQTTFLTSIL
+1084 
-1096 DNQALLYRYPI
+1096 
-1107 LMDTQVVF
+1107 
-1115 YKDEGNRE
+1115 
-1123 GDYMS
+1123 
-1128 FNPSKN
+1128 
-1134 IIEVNL
+1134 
-1140 DRYEGIFSS
+1140 
-1149 KADGRGGRKGRFLHN
+1149 
-1164 SLQPDGWVYEADKN
+1164 
-1178 DKEGV
+1178 
-1183 REGNR
+1183 
-1188 SVDRLSNENYGEQE
+1188 
-1202 NLGGEVEVR
+1202 
-1211 ERTREFFSVLM
+1211 
-1222 HEVQHIIQEQEGFE
+1222 
-1236 RGTDPYSIENMLD
+1236 
-1249 ILKEKTSNNDL
+1249 
-1260 QRREVNDFLKEILGD
+1260 
-1275 EVDLESQN
+1275 ES
-1283 LSELSLDL
+1283 
-1291 YKRSKGEVEARNVQF
+1291 
-1306 RTPLTDEER
+1306 
-1315 STKSLNSTE
+1315 SLNSE
-1324 DTLSD
+1324 SL
-1329 RKVSGDL
+1329 
-1336 LVYKLRELVN
+1336 
-1346 KFNPTRQG
+1346 
-1354 DWLFDI
+1354 I
-1360 PERFKLSTEEIFGV
+1360 PERFQLSTEEIFGV
-1374 DTIDMKR
+1374 DTIDMKQ
-1381 VPTLSVSKYLEDEYA
+1381 VPVLSVSKYLEDEYA

-1436 VVGSMEELY
+1436 VVGSVEELY
-1445 QEINRTFFPSDYF
+1445 QEINRTFFPSGYF
-1458 QINPDLLMESK
+1458 HIDPELLMESK

-1557 FNNVVSNLQQYPQFV
+1557 FNNIVSNLKEYPQFV

-1592 TKIFRFQDIKDDIRV
+1592 TKIFRLQDIKDEVRV

-1612 NFSKMFETLKHS
+1612 TFSKMFETLKHS

-1631 QDAAFLKRLD
+1631 QDTAFLKRLD

-1704 VMEDI
+1704 VTEDI

-1723 NVGADTKYEKVSE
+1723 NVDADAKYEKVSE

-1823 EMVKEAFR
+1823 EMVKEVFK

-1848 RTEMAQKWTIYKL
+1848 RTETAQKWTIYKL

-1962 KHPSMQDLFEY
+1962 KHVSMQGLFEY

-2025 EGLFEKMGDMNG
+2025 EGLFEKVGDMDG

-2052 NNYEYPLQRP
+2052 NNYDYPLQRP
-2062 SIDMELVRGMVI
+2062 SVDMELVRAMVI
-2074 KTSPKSTN
+2074 KTSPKPTN
-2082 VIKLYS
+2082 VVKLYS
-2088 KEEAKT
+2088 KEEAKA
-2094 INQQYNECS
+2094 INQQYNECN

>member
-1 MANCSIERN
+1 MANCSIIRN
-10 PNTNYIEKVL
+10 PNTNHIEKVL

-39 VKNDVIQNQAESLN
+39 VKNDVIQNQAERLN
-53 DFKFQEDGVMITL
+53 DFKFQEDGVTITL

-79 EALPNYPITNVF
+79 EALPNYLITNVF

-180 AESFIKRRKREI
+180 AESFIKQRKREI
-192 EQVQTYNALKGRIL
+192 EQVQAHNALKGRIL

-229 NSNDAYRK
+229 NSNDTYRK
-237 QQLETAKALK
+237 QQLETAKTLK

-291 FENKVAKTKLENFYH
+291 FENKVAKTKLEDFYH

-340 EGNKIFINDKNYG
+340 EGDKIFINDKNYG
-353 FNEARENREA
+353 FNEARENRET

-446 HGRMLASM
+446 HRRMLASM
-454 SAQDIEQLIEDVS
+454 SEQDIQQLIEDVS

-491 EYKQNKSPL
+491 EYKQSKPPL

-533 FSEEIQE
+533 FSEELQE

-560 HNFNIVRNME
+560 HNFNIVRNIE
-570 DFSNRLG
+570 DFTNRIG
-577 DKNLLR
+577 EENLLR

-597 TVFIDKDNFSVET
+597 SIFIDRDSLSTEMFEDYNNYEQEET
-610 PIHKASHLWEKLNPQ
+610 RESAETQNPIVREIQNTIRQITMSERGNT
-625 LWNEGVDKFKDAL
+625 
-638 SKSEELQNIVESV
+638 EELVERKGDRV
-651 RRNQP
+651 
-656 HLEENQVYSEALN
+656 LN
-669 DFIGKWGDKSIN
+669 ESGD
-681 EKDGKL
+681 
-687 DGLLKWLKDFFNS
+687 
-700 VFSLFN
+700 
-706 PSVKAEKNLND
+706 
-717 FAKMVV
+717 
-723 SEIVGEK
+723 
-730 KLQTF
+730 T
-735 FDNSLRNQNKG
+735 
-746 VILPSESSIKSIVA
+746 
-760 PYFKR
+760 
-765 RVRSE
+765 
-770 AELIQMVHSED
+770 
-781 FQNFLNNARE
+781 
-791 IAKELGLPE
+791 
-800 FTYHINLG
+800 NLG
-808 GYSFENGNG
+808 G
-817 SIQEL
+817 
-822 SVTFN
+822 
-827 FEGVTREQVKLFT
+827 
-840 DLMGDVGLEFQEA
+840 
-853 VITSQYVEKY
+853 VE
-863 NSDDGGMEYSLN
+863 
-875 VNGVS
+875 
-880 DVMEITKRIGL
+880 
-891 TDFSYD
+891 
-897 TETRTIKVLGFPEE
+897 
-911 DNAEARKAPTILID
+911 
-925 FVNEYNKHIENEKGK
+925 
-940 LNESSIITKPFD
+940 
-952 SYFDVDSDRRKEYTR
+952 SDREL
-967 RQAEEGNSVPDTF
+967 
-980 EREVIERAIGRNR
+980 RE
-993 EGKPYEGEYLEAYPE
+993 
-1008 LLKPQFLISGEGGLL
+1008 S
-1023 NDYERNQLDR
+1023 
-1033 AKRLKEE
+1033 
-1040 GVLDADIWAETGWQ
+1040 
-1054 LLDGVWKTEIP
+1054 LLD
-1065 DGKIR
+1065 
-1070 REFPI
+1070 
-1075 SNERMIGFK
+1075 S
-1084 NNVQTTFLTSIL
+1084 
-1096 DNQALLYRYPI
+1096 
-1107 LMDTQVVF
+1107 
-1115 YKDEGNRE
+1115 
-1123 GDYMS
+1123 
-1128 FNPSKN
+1128 
-1134 IIEVNL
+1134 
-1140 DRYEGIFSS
+1140 
-1149 KADGRGGRKGRFLHN
+1149 
-1164 SLQPDGWVYEADKN
+1164 
-1178 DKEGV
+1178 
-1183 REGNR
+1183 
-1188 SVDRLSNENYGEQE
+1188 
-1202 NLGGEVEVR
+1202 
-1211 ERTREFFSVLM
+1211 
-1222 HEVQHIIQEQEGFE
+1222 
-1236 RGTDPYSIENMLD
+1236 
-1249 ILKEKTSNNDL
+1249 
-1260 QRREVNDFLKEILGD
+1260 
-1275 EVDLESQN
+1275 ESQ
-1283 LSELSLDL
+1283 
-1291 YKRSKGEVEARNVQF
+1291 
-1306 RTPLTDEER
+1306 
-1315 STKSLNSTE
+1315 
-1324 DTLSD
+1324 
-1329 RKVSGDL
+1329 
-1336 LVYKLRELVN
+1336 
-1346 KFNPTRQG
+1346 
-1354 DWLFDI
+1354 I
-1360 PERFKLSTEEIFGV
+1360 PERFQLSTEEIFGV

-1381 VPTLSVSKYLEDEYA
+1381 VPILSVSKYLEDEYA

-1445 QEINRTFFPSDYF
+1445 QEINRTFFPSGYF

-1557 FNNVVSNLQQYPQFV
+1557 FNNIVSNLQQYPQFV

-1592 TKIFRFQDIKDDIRV
+1592 TKIFRFQDIKDDVRV

-1631 QDAAFLKRLD
+1631 QDTAFLKRLD

-1656 RDIEEKFVDYNIDV
+1656 KDIEEKFVDYNIDV

-1704 VMEDI
+1704 VTEDI

-1723 NVGADTKYEKVSE
+1723 NVDADAKYEKVSE

-1823 EMVKEAFR
+1823 EMVKEVFK

-1848 RTEMAQKWTIYKL
+1848 RTETAQKWTIYKL

-1973 EEDIDNN
+1973 EEDVNNN

-2003 DYRVNGDIIV
+2003 DYRINGDILV
-2013 ANNTSD
+2013 ANNISD

-2062 SIDMELVRGMVI
+2062 SIDMELARGMVI
-2074 KTSPKSTN
+2074 KTSPKPTN

>member
-1 MANCSIERN
+1 MANCSIIRN

-39 VKNDVIQNQAESLN
+39 VKNDVIQNQAQSLN
-53 DFKFQEDGVMITL
+53 DFKFQEEGVTITL

-192 EQVQTYNALKGRIL
+192 KQVQTYNALKGRIL

-229 NSNDAYRK
+229 NSNDTYRK
-237 QQLETAKALK
+237 QQLETAKTLK

-312 FYPSLRDVE
+312 FYPSLRDIE

-382 GIEGFERGGSE
+382 GIEGFERGGGE

-402 QVGVVRNLLNDGSN
+402 QVGVVRNLLNDGFN

-438 FGENSTAS
+438 FGENSTTS

-454 SAQDIEQLIEDVS
+454 SEQDIEQLIEDVS

-491 EYKQNKSPL
+491 EYKQSKSPL

-533 FSEEIQE
+533 FSEELQE

-560 HNFNIVRNME
+560 HNFNIVRNIE
-570 DFSNRLG
+570 DFTNRIG
-577 DKNLLR
+577 EENLLR

-597 TVFIDKDNFSVET
+597 TIFIDKDNFSLET
-610 PIHKASHLWEKLNPQ
+610 PIHEASHLWEKLNPQ
-625 LWNEGVDKFKDAL
+625 LWSEGVDKFKDAL
-638 SKSEELQNIVESV
+638 FKSEELQNIVESV

-669 DFIGKWGDKSIN
+669 DFIGKWGSKSIN
-681 EKDGKL
+681 EKEGKL

-700 VFSLFN
+700 IFSLFN

-717 FAKMVV
+717 FAKMAV
-723 SEIVGEK
+723 SEIVGEIVEP
-730 KLQTF
+730 LL
-735 FDNSLRNQNKG
+735 S
-746 VILPSESSIKSIVA
+746 SES
-760 PYFKR
+760 
-765 RVRSE
+765 
-770 AELIQMVHSED
+770 L
-781 FQNFLNNARE
+781 
-791 IAKELGLPE
+791 
-800 FTYHINLG
+800 
-808 GYSFENGNG
+808 
-817 SIQEL
+817 
-822 SVTFN
+822 
-827 FEGVTREQVKLFT
+827 
-840 DLMGDVGLEFQEA
+840 
-853 VITSQYVEKY
+853 
-863 NSDDGGMEYSLN
+863 
-875 VNGVS
+875 
-880 DVMEITKRIGL
+880 
-891 TDFSYD
+891 
-897 TETRTIKVLGFPEE
+897 
-911 DNAEARKAPTILID
+911 
-925 FVNEYNKHIENEKGK
+925 
-940 LNESSIITKPFD
+940 
-952 SYFDVDSDRRKEYTR
+952 
-967 RQAEEGNSVPDTF
+967 
-980 EREVIERAIGRNR
+980 
-993 EGKPYEGEYLEAYPE
+993 
-1008 LLKPQFLISGEGGLL
+1008 
-1023 NDYERNQLDR
+1023 
-1033 AKRLKEE
+1033 
-1040 GVLDADIWAETGWQ
+1040 
-1054 LLDGVWKTEIP
+1054 
-1065 DGKIR
+1065 
-1070 REFPI
+1070 
-1075 SNERMIGFK
+1075 
-1084 NNVQTTFLTSIL
+1084 
-1096 DNQALLYRYPI
+1096 
-1107 LMDTQVVF
+1107 
-1115 YKDEGNRE
+1115 
-1123 GDYMS
+1123 
-1128 FNPSKN
+1128 
-1134 IIEVNL
+1134 
-1140 DRYEGIFSS
+1140 
-1149 KADGRGGRKGRFLHN
+1149 
-1164 SLQPDGWVYEADKN
+1164 
-1178 DKEGV
+1178 
-1183 REGNR
+1183 
-1188 SVDRLSNENYGEQE
+1188 
-1202 NLGGEVEVR
+1202 
-1211 ERTREFFSVLM
+1211 
-1222 HEVQHIIQEQEGFE
+1222 
-1236 RGTDPYSIENMLD
+1236 
-1249 ILKEKTSNNDL
+1249 
-1260 QRREVNDFLKEILGD
+1260 
-1275 EVDLESQN
+1275 
-1283 LSELSLDL
+1283 
-1291 YKRSKGEVEARNVQF
+1291 
-1306 RTPLTDEER
+1306 
-1315 STKSLNSTE
+1315 
-1324 DTLSD
+1324 
-1329 RKVSGDL
+1329 
-1336 LVYKLRELVN
+1336 
-1346 KFNPTRQG
+1346 
-1354 DWLFDI
+1354 I

-1374 DTIDMKR
+1374 DTIDMKQ
-1381 VPTLSVSKYLEDEYA
+1381 VPVLSVSKYLEDEYA

-1422 TPAEIYKLSNDFGN
+1422 TPAEIYKLSNNFGN

-1445 QEINRTFFPSDYF
+1445 QEINRTFFPSGYF

-1512 NSKFSEELIQYKDE
+1512 NSKFSEELVQYKDE

-1557 FNNVVSNLQQYPQFV
+1557 FNNIVSNLKEYPQFV

-1592 TKIFRFQDIKDDIRV
+1592 TKIFRLQDIKDEVRV

-1612 NFSKMFETLKHS
+1612 TFSKMFETLKHS

-1704 VMEDI
+1704 VTEDI

-1723 NVGADTKYEKVSE
+1723 NVGVDAKYEKVSE

-1780 AYDEAVS
+1780 AYDDAVS
-1787 VIINNPKVINNYFLK
+1787 VIINNPNVINNYFLK

-1848 RTEMAQKWTIYKL
+1848 RTETAQKWTIYKL

-1874 FASETLK
+1874 FASEALK

-2003 DYRVNGDIIV
+2003 DYRVNGDILV
-2013 ANNTSD
+2013 ANNVSD

-2052 NNYEYPLQRP
+2052 NNYEYSLQRP
-2062 SIDMELVRGMVI
+2062 SVDMELARGMVI

-2088 KEEAKT
+2088 KEEAKI